1 MADEETLRE
10 HLRWVTTNLHQTRR
24 RLQAVEEAEQEP
36 IAIVGMGCR
45 LPGGVRSPEQL
56 WDLVA
61 AGTDAVTG
69 FPDNRGWD
77 LDALRDPDPD
87 RPGTSHTASGGFLH
101 DVADFDAGFFGISPR
116 EALAMD
122 AQQRLLLETTW
133 EAVERARIDPA
144 SLAGSETGVF
154 VGNTGQ
160 DYANLMRG
168 AGEHLEGHLLTGTAT
183 AVVSGRLAYFLGLG
197 GSAVTV
203 DTACSSSLVAL
214 HWACH
219 ALRRRECSLALAGGV
234 TVLSTPAAFVAFS
247 RQRGL
252 APDGRCKSFADAAD
266 GTGWGEGAGML
277 VLERLSDAQRHG
289 HPVLAVVRGSAI
301 NSDGASNGLTAP
313 NGPAQE
319 RVITD
324 ALANARLSA
333 KQVDAVEAHG
343 TGTTLGDP
351 IEAQALLAT
360 YGRARTG
367 DDPLFLGS
375 LKSNVGH
382 TQGAAG
388 VAGVIK
394 MVMAMRH
401 GVLPQ
406 TLHVDAPTSHV
417 DWASGG
423 VRLLTEARPWPETGE
438 PRRAGVSAFGMS
450 GTNAHAILEAAPD
463 AEDPEAPPVAAPVP
477 WVLSAR
483 TTDAL
488 KAQAAA
494 LAGHDHA
501 NPADVGFSLVTTRTA
516 FPHRAVVVGD
526 DLAGGLAA
534 LAEGAPVA
542 NVITGEAGAPGK
554 VALVFPGQ
562 GSQWAGMALELAES
576 SPVFAARL
584 DECGA
589 ALASFVDWQL
599 RDVLADAEA
608 LARVDVVQPALFAV
622 MVSLAELWRSFG
634 VVPDAVIGHSQGEI
648 AAAVVSGALSLDAG
662 ARVVALRSKAIL
674 ALAGG
679 GGMVSVAAPL
689 ATVEARL
696 TDGLSIA
703 AVNGPAAVV
712 VSGRPAAL
720 DELLAACEADGLRAK
735 RVPVDYASHSAQ
747 VEQLRDELLDVLA
760 PITPRSGETAFI
772 STVTGEWIDGSA
784 LDAEYWYTNLRS
796 TVRLDTAIER
806 LKSEGFGAFIEASP
820 HPVLTMAIGE
830 DVVALGSLRRDDGG
844 LTRFHTALAEAHVR
858 GVAVD
863 WTPAFPGARTADLPT
878 YAFQRER
885 FWPAVVADPG
895 DAGALGLNATGHP
908 LLGATVALAAGDG
921 LVLTGRISPQV
932 QPWLADHAV
941 HGTILLPG
949 TAFVELAV
957 QAGDR
962 AGCGTVEE
970 LTLETPLTLPARG
983 TRALQVRVDAAD
995 ATGRR
1000 AIEVHSRRDED
1011 EPWTRHATGVLAPG
1025 TPEAGFT
1032 LDSWPPEG
1040 AARIDLDGFY
1050 DGLRAAAGYGYGP
1063 AFQGLRSVW
1072 RRGDELFAEVEL
1084 PEERDA
1090 ARFGLHPALL
1100 DAALHPLALVMST
1113 EDGQARLPFA
1123 WTGVALH
1130 ATGASALRVRL
1141 TRRGADEVTVEVA
1154 DPSGAPVASAASLV
1168 LRPLPAGG
1176 GLDRTAD
1183 DLYRVDW
1190 TEIPAGTAETDVVFE
1205 RLTGSPV
1212 HRTLGLVQDW
1222 LAAERPEA
1230 LVFVTSG
1237 AVAVDDGEAPDP
1249 GLAAAWG
1256 LVRSAQSEHPGRF
1269 LLLDTDDPD
1278 HPVVPPEPQSAVRD
1292 GRVFAPRL
1300 ARAATTGETPDWGD
1314 GAVLVTG
1321 ASGVLGGLVAR
1332 HLARQH
1338 GVRRL
1343 VLLSRRGADAPGAAE
1358 LAADLAETEAV
1369 FVACDAADRDRLA
1382 EVLAAHR
1389 ISAVVHA
1396 AGVLDDG
1403 VVEALTPERLDAVLR
1418 PKVDAARNLD
1428 ELTTDLA
1435 AFVLFSAAAG
1445 TTGGSGQGNY
1455 AAANAYLDALAQ
1467 RRRAAGRPAVSLA
1480 WGLWAEA
1487 SGMTG
1492 HLDDRARDRLG
1503 RSGVRPLESAQGL
1516 ALFDRAV
1523 AAGPAALVP
1532 IALDAAALRRQAAE
1546 GSVSPLFRGLFPPPA
1561 RRTAAAGGHSGD
1573 LSEEG
1578 LLDLVRTQVAAV
1590 LGHASAQAVDPA
1602 RAFKDLGFDSLT
1614 AVDLRNRLAA
1624 ATGLRL
1630 PATLVF
1636 DHPTPAVLAAHLA
1649 GRTARTAVT
1658 EPAGADEPIAIV
1670 AMSCRYP
1677 GGIASPD
1684 DLWRLVAEGRDAVS
1698 VFPADRGWPG
1708 SGLFD
1713 DDPAHSGTSYVREGG
1728 FLYDAAEFD
1737 AEFFGMSPREA
1748 TATDPQQRLLLEVA
1762 WEAFE
1767 RAGIVPDAVRGSR
1780 TGVFAGVMYQD
1791 YATRLQNVRSGLE
1804 GYEGY
1809 LGNGSAGSVA
1819 SGRIAYAFGLEG
1831 PAITVDT
1838 ACSSSLVALHLACQS
1853 LRQGECDL
1861 ALAGGVTVLSTPAL
1875 FVEFSRQRGLAADG
1889 RCKSFADAAD
1899 GTGWGEGAGLLLVER
1914 LSDARRHG
1922 HPVLAVVRGTAVN
1935 QDGASN
1941 GLTAPNGPAQQR
1953 VIRQALAN
1961 AGLAASEVDAVEAHG
1976 TGTTLGDPIEA
1987 QALLETY
1994 GQDRSGPLLLG
2005 SLKSNIGHTQAA
2017 AGVGGVIKMVMAMR
2031 HGVLPQTLHVD
2042 APSSHVDWSAG
2053 SVELLTEAREWNS
2066 GDRPRR
2072 AGVSSFGVS
2081 GTNAH
2086 AILEA
2091 PERPNVALVA
2101 SNAPN
2106 AALGALDAPNA
2117 TLGRLGPGP
2126 VVPWVLSGRTSAALR
2141 AQAGAL
2147 LDRADLPAASVGAA
2161 LVSTRSLFR
2170 HRAVVVGDDLAGGLA
2185 ALAEGTPAANVVV
2198 GEAGAPGKVA
2208 LVFPGQGAQW
2218 AGMALE
2224 LAESSPVFAAR
2235 LDECAA
2241 ALESFVDWSLREG
2254 LADAE
2259 ALGRVDVVQPA
2270 LWAVMVSLAE
2280 LWRSFG
2286 VVPDA
2291 VVGHSQGEIAAAVVS
2306 GALSLEDG
2314 ARVVA
2319 LRSKAILA
2327 LAGGGGMVSVAA
2339 SPATVEERLIEGVSV
2354 AAVNGPTAVV
2364 VSGTPAALDEFMAA
2378 CRADGIRVKRVPVD
2392 YASHS
2397 PQVGQLR
2404 DELLDVLVPITPRSG
2419 ETAFISTVTGEW
2431 IDGST
2436 LDAEYWY
2443 TNLRSTVRLDTA
2455 IERLK
2460 SEGFG
2465 AFIEASP
2472 HPVLTMAIGDD
2483 VVALGSLRRDDGGL
2497 TRFHTAL
2504 AEAHVNGVQ
2513 VDWTPAFAGAGPA
2526 DLPTYAFQRERY
2538 WLDVPEAEPV
2548 AADPADQRFWE
2559 VVGDQ
2564 DVPAFAGVLD
2574 LAEDAPLD
2582 AVLPALAKWR
2592 SRRRDESTT
2601 DSWRYRI
2608 AWRPIAAPPAR
2619 LTGRWLVVGAGE
2631 EVQETL
2637 AAHGAEIVEDHGDHG
2652 DHEDLT
2658 GVVAVR
2664 PDATTALELTRIDA
2678 PLWLLTEGAVATGPD
2693 DRAPDPVQARV
2704 WGLGRVAG
2712 LEHPTRWGGL
2722 VDLPS
2727 TLDETTGTRLAA
2739 VLTGTT
2745 GEDQVALRAS
2755 GVFARRLVHAET
2767 AEPARRW
2774 RPEGTVLVTDV
2785 DGFAAVRLARWLIS
2799 RGATRIVLAAAAL
2812 PGVAALRE
2820 PGVEVIEALCD
2831 VAERDALAAVLETHG
2846 PVRSVFHT
2854 AAGTDLAPLAET
2866 GPGLLDRACRVKA
2879 DAADHLDALLP
2890 DDLDAFVLFSSI
2902 AAVVGSGAHGAY
2914 AAANAHLDAL
2924 AERRRARGQA
2934 ATSIAWGVWDAD
2946 EGVDRARLTA
2956 EGVPPLDPGLALTA
2970 LGRALDLDDTTVV
2983 VADVDWPRFAP
2994 AFAAA
2999 RTRPLLAEI
3008 PEAAEEAA
3016 PVTTGFAAQLAGL
3029 SSADAHRVLTDLVR
3043 AQAAAVLGHAS
3054 PAAVDVERAFSEL
3067 GFDSLTAVELRTR
3080 LATATGLR
3088 LPATLVFDHPTVT
3101 VLAGFLGELLGTG
3114 RETAEERATG
3124 IAADEPI
3131 AIVGIGCRFPG
3142 GVRSPEDLWRL
3153 VAAGGDGITPFPD
3166 DRGWDLEEIYDPE
3179 PGTGGK
3185 SYAREGG
3192 FLADTTR
3199 FDPGFFGISP
3209 REAIAMDPQQRLLL
3223 QTSWEAFE
3231 RAGLDPLS
3239 VRGER
3244 IGVFAG
3250 TNGQDYP
3257 ALLERSTESLE
3268 GHAGVGNA
3276 ASVVS
3281 GRLSYV
3287 FGLEGPSLTVDTACS
3302 SSLVA
3307 LHLAVQALRRGECSM
3322 ALAGGATVMATPGM
3336 FVDFSLQR
3344 GLAADGRCKAFAEA
3358 ADGAGFSEG
3367 AGVLLV
3373 QRLSDAVRDGRRVLA
3388 VVRGSAVNS
3397 DGASNGLTAPNG
3409 PSQQRVIRAALADAG
3424 LAASEVDT
3432 VEAHGTGTTLGD
3444 PIEAQALL
3452 ATYGQERETPLWLG
3466 SIKSN
3471 LGHTQAAAG
3480 VAGVIKMVMAMR
3492 HGVLPQTLHVDAPS
3506 SHVDWK
3512 AGAVELLTES
3522 REWPADRPRR
3532 AGVSSFGI
3540 SGTNAHTIL
3549 EEAPAVVIEERE
3561 PVAGP
3566 VPWVLSGRTE
3576 AALRDQ
3582 AAALAEVDAHP
3593 ADIGYSLATARS
3605 RFPHRAVVLGPDALT
3620 AVAEGTPAADVVTG
3634 IAGTPGRVALVFPG
3648 QGSQWAGMAL
3658 ELAEASPVFAARLD
3672 DCGAALGSFVDWPL
3686 REVLADAEALTRV
3699 DVVQPA
3705 LWAVMVSLAELWR
3718 SFGVVP
3724 EAVVGHSQGE
3734 IAAAVVSGALSLEDG
3749 ARVVAL
3755 RSKAILALAGRGGMV
3770 SVAAPLAAVE
3780 ERLAEGISIAAVN
3793 GPAAVVVSGEPDALD
3808 ALIVSCEADGIRAK
3822 RVPVDYASHSA
3833 QVEQLRD
3840 ELLEVLGPITP
3851 REAGTAFISTVTG
3864 EWAEGSTLDAEYWY
3878 TNLRST
3884 VRLDTAVERLKSEG
3898 FGTFVEASPHP
3909 VLTMAIGDDVVALGS
3924 LRRDDGGLSRFY
3936 TALAEAHVGGV
3947 AVDWTPAFPG
3957 ARFTDLPTYPFQ
3969 QERFWPQWT
3978 AATAGNAGGLGL
3990 SDAGHPLLGAAV
4002 AVAGTGTTLLTGRVS
4017 LGTHPWL
4024 ADHAV
4029 GDTVLLPGTAFVELA
4044 VRAGDQVGCDTVEE
4058 LTLQAPLV
4066 LPRRGGVA
4074 LQVRVEAADEHGRRT
4089 MTVHSRP
4096 GDDLGWT
4103 QHAEGVLG
4111 LGAEPGTT
4119 LTAWPP
4125 AGAEPLPVDGH
4136 YATLA
4141 GHGYRYGPAFQG
4153 LRAAWRHGDD
4163 LYAEVVLPDDQR
4175 AEAARY
4181 GLHPALLDAALHP
4194 IGLTSAQAGARLPFA
4209 WTGVRLYA
4217 TGATTLRVRLG
4228 ALGADGVS
4236 VAVADETGR
4245 PVAEAESL
4253 VMRPISAAQL
4263 AAAAD
4268 HGTDSLFTLT
4278 WQRVETGPAA
4288 PAVPLGEP
4296 GSVAYTECR
4305 GDVTADALETLQDFL
4320 TGAGRLV
4327 LVTES
4332 AVGEAPADP
4341 AAAAVWGLVRSAQSE
4356 HPDRFVLLDVD
4367 RTENLAAWAGAA
4379 AASGEPQL
4387 ALRGGELHVPRLARA
4402 APPQR
4407 AHTWNPDGTVL
4418 ITGASGVLG
4427 GLLARHLVTVH
4438 GVRHLLLLS
4447 RSTPGI
4453 DELTAAGASVT
4464 VLACDVADRDALE
4477 AALARIP
4484 AEHPLTAVV
4493 HAAGALDDGVLE
4505 ALTPERLDTVLRPKA
4520 VAARHLHELT
4530 EHLDLDAFVLFSSFA
4545 TTMGGAGQAGYS
4557 AANAYLDALAQHR
4570 HGRGLPATSLA
4581 WGLWEARSGLTA
4593 HLGDD
4598 DVSRLGRS
4606 GVRALPTDRALRL
4619 FDLAL
4624 GTGEPL
4630 LMPVAL
4636 DLAAWRARA
4645 EVPALL
4651 RGLVRTPARRAVRDG
4666 VPAGPG
4672 LAERL
4677 AGLPEPEQL
4686 RVVDEVVRAQVA
4698 AVLGYA
4704 SGHAVEA
4711 GRGFLDL
4718 GFDSLTALE
4727 LRNRLNAVTGLRLP
4741 ATLIFD
4747 YPNPDALTKHL
4758 CAELPADGVKVVL
4771 PVHAELDRLAAALAA
4786 TDAGD
4791 GERDLVTER
4800 LRELLARWTATDD
4813 RRDEPGTE
4821 LADAT
4826 AEEIFD
4832 LLDDEL
4838 GMS

>member
-10 HLRWVTTNLHQTRR
+10 HLRWVTTNLHQTRQ
-24 RLQAVEEAEQEP
+24 RLQAVEDAEQEP

-45 LPGGVRSPEQL
+45 LPGGVRSPQDL

-69 FPDNRGWD
+69 FPENRGWD

-133 EAVERARIDPA
+133 EAIERARIDPA
-144 SLAGSETGVF
+144 SLAGTETGVF

-168 AGEHLEGHLLTGTAT
+168 AGDAVEGHLLTGTAT
-183 AVVSGRLAYFLGLG
+183 AVVSGRLAYFLGLTG
-197 GSAVTV
+197 AAVTV

-252 APDGRCKSFADAAD
+252 AADGRCKSFAEAAD

-277 VLERLSDAQRHG
+277 VLERLSDAQRNG
-289 HPVLAVVRGSAI
+289 HPVLAVVRGSAV
-301 NSDGASNGLTAP
+301 NQDGASNGLTAP

-324 ALANARLSA
+324 ALASARLSA

-360 YGRARTG
+360 YGRARG
-367 DDPLFLGS
+367 SDDPLFLGS

-394 MVMAMRH
+394 MVMAMRN

-450 GTNAHAILEAAPD
+450 GTNAHAILEAAP
-463 AEDPEAPPVAAPVP
+463 ATEEPEAVAAGPVP

-483 TTDAL
+483 TAEAL
-488 KAQAAA
+488 QAQAAA
-494 LAGHDHA
+494 LAAHHNA
-501 NPADVGFSLVTTRTA
+501 NAADTGFSLVTTRTA

-526 DLAGGLAA
+526 LHAGLTA
-534 LAEGAPVA
+534 LAEGTPAA
-542 NVITGEAGAPGK
+542 NVVTGEAAAPGK

-562 GSQWAGMALELAES
+562 GSQWAGMALELAAA

-589 ALASFVDWQL
+589 ALESFVDWRL
-599 RDVLADAEA
+599 RDALADAEA
-608 LARVDVVQPALFAV
+608 LTRVDVVQPALFAV

-634 VVPDAVIGHSQGEI
+634 VIPDAVVGHSQGEI
-648 AAAVVSGALSLDAG
+648 AAAVVSGSLSLEDG
-662 ARVVALRSKAIL
+662 ARVVTLRSKAIL

-679 GGMVSVAAPL
+679 GGMVSVAASL
-689 ATVEARL
+689 ETVEERL
-696 TDGLSIA
+696 IDGVSVA
-703 AVNGPAAVV
+703 AVNGPSAVV
-712 VSGRPAAL
+712 VSGTPEAL
-720 DELLAACEADGLRAK
+720 DEFMAACRADDIRVK
-735 RVPVDYASHSAQ
+735 RVPVDYASHSPQ
-747 VEQLRDELLDVLA
+747 VEQLRDELLEVLA
-760 PITPRSGETAFI
+760 PIAPRTGEIAFI
-772 STVTGEWIDGSA
+772 STVTGEWNETV
-784 LDAEYWYTNLRS
+784 DAEYWYTNLRS

-806 LKSEGFGAFIEASP
+806 LKSEGFGTFIEASP
-820 HPVLTMAIGE
+820 HPVLTMALGE
-830 DVVALGSLRRDDGG
+830 DVIALGSLRRDDGG
-844 LTRFHTALAEAHVR
+844 LTRFHTALGEAYVH

-863 WTPAFPGARTADLPT
+863 WTPAFPGARTTDLPT

-885 FWPAVVADPG
+885 FWPDVVADPG
-895 DAGALGLNATGHP
+895 DAGALGLSATGHP
-908 LLGATVALAAGDG
+908 LLGAAVALAAGDG
-921 LVLTGRISPQV
+921 LVLTGRVSPQA

-970 LTLETPLTLPARG
+970 LTLETPLTLEARD
-983 TRALQVRVDAAD
+983 TRALQVWVGAAD
-995 ATGRR
+995 ETGRR
-1000 AIEVHSRRDED
+1000 AVEVHSRRDED
-1011 EPWTRHATGVLAPG
+1011 DPWIRHAAGVLAPG
-1025 TPEAGFT
+1025 MPEAGFT

-1063 AFQGLRSVW
+1063 AFQGLRSAW
-1072 RRGDELFAEVEL
+1072 RRGDEIFAEVDL
-1084 PEERDA
+1084 PDTPDT
-1090 ARFGLHPALL
+1090 ARYGLHPALL
-1100 DAALHPLALVMST
+1100 DTALHPLALAST

-1123 WTGVALH
+1123 WTRFALH

-1141 TRRGADEVTVEVA
+1141 TRLGTDEIAVEVA
-1154 DPSGAPVASAASLV
+1154 DPAGAPVASAASLAF
-1168 LRPLPAGG
+1168 RPLPAGG
-1176 GLDRTAD
+1176 LDRSAD
-1183 DLYRVDW
+1183 DLYVVGW
-1190 TEIPAGTAETDVVFE
+1190 TETTETGSTDAVFE
-1205 RLTGSPV
+1205 PLTGAPV
-1212 HRTLGLVQDW
+1212 HRVLGLVQDW
-1222 LAAERPEA
+1222 LATERAEV

-1237 AVAVDDGEAPDP
+1237 AVAVHDGEAPDP
-1249 GLAAAWG
+1249 DLAAAWG
-1256 LVRSAQSEHPGRF
+1256 LVRSAQAEHPGRF
-1269 LLLDTDDPD
+1269 ALLDTDDPD

-1292 GRVFAPRL
+1292 GRVFVPRL
-1300 ARAATTGETPDWGD
+1300 ARATATGETPDWGD
-1314 GAVLVTG
+1314 GDVLVTG

-1332 HLARQH
+1332 HLAREH

-1343 VLLSRRGADAPGAAE
+1343 VLLSRRGADAPGAEE
-1358 LAADLAETEAV
+1358 LAADLAAAGTEAV
-1369 FVACDAADRDRLA
+1369 FAACDAADRDRLA

-1389 ISAVVHA
+1389 VSAVVHA

-1418 PKVDAARNLD
+1418 PKAVAARNLD
-1428 ELTTDLA
+1428 ELTGDLK

-1467 RRRAAGRPAVSLA
+1467 RRRAAGQPAVSLA

-1503 RSGVRPLESAQGL
+1503 RSGVRPLETAHGL

-1523 AAGPAALVP
+1523 VAGPAALVP
-1532 IALDAAALRRQAAE
+1532 ITLDAAALRRQAAD
-1546 GSVSPLFRGLFPPPA
+1546 GTVSPLFRGLFPPV
-1561 RRTAAAGGHSGD
+1561 RRTAAAGGHA
-1573 LSEEG
+1573 LAELTEEA
-1578 LLDLVRTQVAAV
+1578 LVELVRTQVAAV
-1590 LGHASAQAVDPA
+1590 LGHASAQAVDPG

-1636 DHPTPAVLAAHLA
+1636 DYPTPAVLAAHLA
-1649 GRTARTAVT
+1649 GRTDRTAVAR
-1658 EPAGADEPIAIV
+1658 PAEADEPIAIV

-1677 GGIASPD
+1677 GGVASPD
-1684 DLWRLVAEGRDAVS
+1684 DLWQLVAEGRDAVS
-1698 VFPADRGWPG
+1698 VFPADRGWP
-1708 SGLFD
+1708 SDLFD
-1713 DDPAHSGTSYVREGG
+1713 DDPAHGGTSYAREGG

-1748 TATDPQQRLLLEVA
+1748 TATDPQQRLLLEIA

-1767 RAGIVPDAVRGSR
+1767 RAGIVPESVRGSR

-1804 GYEGY
+1804 DYEGY

-1861 ALAGGVTVLSTPAL
+1861 ALAGGVAVLSTPAL

-1914 LSDARRHG
+1914 LSDAKRNG
-1922 HPVLAVVRGTAVN
+1922 HPVLAVVRGSAVN

-1961 AGLAASEVDAVEAHG
+1961 AGLTTSEVDAVEAHG

-1994 GQDRSGPLLLG
+1994 GQDRSAPLWLG

-2031 HGVLPQTLHVD
+2031 HGVLPKTLHVD
-2042 APSSHVDWSAG
+2042 APSSHVDWTAG
-2053 SVELLTEAREWNS
+2053 SVELLTESREWTS
-2066 GDRPRR
+2066 DRPLR
-2072 AGVSSFGVS
+2072 AAVSSFGVS

-2086 AILEA
+2086 AILES
-2091 PERPNVALVA
+2091 PERPNVAVVA
-2101 SNAPN
+2101 SDAPK
-2106 AALGALDAPNA
+2106 AALGASDAPKA
-2117 TLGRLGPGP
+2117 TLGRSGP
-2126 VVPWVLSGRTSAALR
+2126 VPWVLSGRTPEALR
-2141 AQAGAL
+2141 AQAAAL
-2147 LDRADLPAASVGAA
+2147 LGRGELPAASVGAA
-2161 LVSTRSLFR
+2161 LVSARSLFR
-2170 HRAVVVGDDLAGGLA
+2170 HRAVVVGDLTGGLT
-2185 ALAEGTPAANVVV
+2185 ALAEGTPAANVVT

-2218 AGMALE
+2218 AGMALD

-2235 LDECAA
+2235 LDDCGA
-2241 ALESFVDWSLREG
+2241 ALASFVDWSLREV
-2254 LADAE
+2254 LADAD
-2259 ALGRVDVVQPA
+2259 ALSRVDVVQPA

-2319 LRSKAILA
+2319 LRSRAILA

-2339 SPATVEERLIEGVSV
+2339 SHETVQERLIDGVSV

-2364 VSGTPAALDEFMAA
+2364 VSGVPEALDEFMAA
-2378 CRADGIRVKRVPVD
+2378 CRADDIRVKRVPVD

-2397 PQVGQLR
+2397 PQVEQLR
-2404 DELLDVLVPITPRSG
+2404 DELGEVLAPITPRTG
-2419 ETAFISTVTGEW
+2419 EIAFISTVTGEW
-2431 IDGST
+2431 NET
-2436 LDAEYWY
+2436 VDAEYWY

-2465 AFIEASP
+2465 TFIEASP
-2472 HPVLTMAIGDD
+2472 HPVLTMALGDD
-2483 VVALGSLRRDDGGL
+2483 VIALGSLRRDDGGL

-2504 AEAHVNGVQ
+2504 AEAHVNGVA
-2513 VDWTPAFAGAGPA
+2513 VDWTPAFPDVVPA

-2538 WLDVPEAEPV
+2538 WLDVPEAAP
-2548 AADPADQRFWE
+2548 AHADPADQRFWE

-2592 SRRRDESTT
+2592 SRRHAESTT
-2601 DSWRYRI
+2601 DSWRYRV
-2608 AWRPIAAPPAR
+2608 AWRPVTTSPSR
-2619 LTGRWLVVGAGE
+2619 LTGRWRVVGDGDDVR
-2631 EVQETL
+2631 EVL
-2637 AAHGAEIVEDHGDHG
+2637 AAHGAEIVEDD
-2652 DHEDLT
+2652 ENLT

-2664 PDATTALELTRIDA
+2664 PDAATALELTRVDA
-2678 PLWLLTEGAVATGPD
+2678 PLWLLTEGAVAAGPD
-2693 DRAPDPVQARV
+2693 DVPDPAQAQV
-2704 WGLGRVAG
+2704 WGLGRIAG

-2722 VDLPS
+2722 VDLPPS
-2727 TLDETTGTRLAA
+2727 LDETAGARLAA
-2739 VLTGTT
+2739 VLSGTT
-2745 GEDQVALRAS
+2745 GEDQVAVRAS

-2767 AEPARRW
+2767 GEPARRW
-2774 RPEGTVLVTDV
+2774 RPEGTVLVTDA
-2785 DGFAAVRLARWLIS
+2785 DGHAAVRLARWLIT

-2812 PGVAALRE
+2812 PGVETLRDAE
-2820 PGVEVIEALCD
+2820 IVEAYCD
-2831 VAERDALAAVLETHG
+2831 VADRDQLAAVLEAHG
-2846 PVRSVFHT
+2846 PVRSVFH
-2854 AAGTDLAPLAET
+2854 AAAVTDLAPLAET
-2866 GPGLLDRACRVKA
+2866 GPELLERACRVKA
-2879 DAADHLDALLP
+2879 GAADHLDALLP

-2924 AERRRARGQA
+2924 AERRRARGA
-2934 ATSIAWGVWDAD
+2934 TATSIAWGVWDAD
-2946 EGVDRARLTA
+2946 EGVDRDRLVA
-2956 EGVPPLDPGLALTA
+2956 EGVPPLDPELALTA
-2970 LGRALDLDDTTVV
+2970 LGRALDHDDTTVV
-2983 VADVDWPRFAP
+2983 VADVDWARFAP

-2999 RTRPLLAEI
+2999 RPRPLLAEI
-3008 PEAAEEAA
+3008 PEAAEEI
-3016 PVTTGFAAQLAGL
+3016 PVQTTGFAAQLAGL
-3029 SSADAHRVLTDLVR
+3029 SAADAHRVLTDLVR

-3054 PAAVDVERAFSEL
+3054 PAGVDVERAFSEL

-3101 VLAGFLGELLGTG
+3101 VLAGYLGELLGG
-3114 RETAEERATG
+3114 AAAETDAPARV
-3124 IAADEPI
+3124 AADEPI

-3179 PGTGGK
+3179 PGASGK

-3192 FLADTTR
+3192 FLADTTK

-3209 REAIAMDPQQRLLL
+3209 REALAMDPQQRLLL

-3257 ALLERSTESLE
+3257 ALLERSTEQLE

-3344 GLAADGRCKAFAEA
+3344 GLAADGRSKAFAEA

-3367 AGVLLV
+3367 AGMLLV
-3373 QRLSDAVRDGRRVLA
+3373 QRLSDAQREGRRVLA

-3424 LAASEVDT
+3424 LKPSEVDA

-3452 ATYGQERETPLWLG
+3452 ATYGQDRDEPLWLG
-3466 SIKSN
+3466 SVKSN

-3480 VAGVIKMVMAMR
+3480 AAGIIKMVMAMR

-3506 SHVDWK
+3506 SHVDWTS
-3512 AGAVELLTES
+3512 GAVELLTEARDWTS
-3522 REWPADRPRR
+3522 DRPRR

-3549 EEAPAVVIEERE
+3549 EQAPDVVAEERE
-3561 PVAGP
+3561 PVSRP
-3566 VPWVLSGRTE
+3566 VPWVLAGRTE

-3582 AAALAEVDAHP
+3582 AAALAAVDGDP
-3593 ADIGYSLATARS
+3593 ADIGFSLATARS
-3605 RFPHRAVVLGPDALT
+3605 RFPYRAVVLGADALT
-3620 AVAEGTPAADVVTG
+3620 AVAEGTPSANAVTG
-3634 IAGTPGRVALVFPG
+3634 IAGTPGKVALVFPG

-3658 ELAEASPVFAARLD
+3658 ELADSAPVFGARLD
-3672 DCGAALGSFVDWPL
+3672 ECAAALGSFVDWDL
-3686 REVLADAEALTRV
+3686 RAVLDDAVALDRV

-3724 EAVVGHSQGE
+3724 DAVVGHSQGE

-3749 ARVVAL
+3749 ARVVTL
-3755 RSKAILALAGRGGMV
+3755 RSKAILALAGQGGMV
-3770 SVAAPLAAVE
+3770 SVAASREAVE
-3780 ERLAEGISIAAVN
+3780 ERLTDGISIAAVN
-3793 GPAAVVVSGEPDALD
+3793 GPAAVVVSGTPQALD
-3808 ALIVSCEADGIRAK
+3808 ELIASCEADGIRAK

-3840 ELLEVLGPITP
+3840 ELREVLAPITP
-3851 REAGTAFISTVTG
+3851 RQGEIAFISTVTG
-3864 EWAEGSTLDAEYWY
+3864 EWNETLDAEYWY

-3898 FGTFVEASPHP
+3898 FGTFIEASPHP
-3909 VLTMAIGDDVVALGS
+3909 VLTMALGDDVLALGS
-3924 LRRDDGGLSRFY
+3924 LRRDDGGLTRFY
-3936 TALAEAHVGGV
+3936 TALAEAHVNGV
-3947 AVDWTPAFPG
+3947 RVDWTPAFPG
-3957 ARFTDLPTYPFQ
+3957 ARLTDLPTYPFQ
-3969 QERFWPQWT
+3969 QDRYWPQWT
-3978 AATAGNAGGLGL
+3978 ATTAGDAGGLGL
-3990 SDAGHPLLGAAV
+3990 TDAGHPLLGAAV
-4002 AVAGTGTTLLTGRVS
+4002 TVAGTGATLLTGRIS
-4017 LGTHPWL
+4017 LSTHPWL

-4044 VRAGDQVGCDTVEE
+4044 VRAGDQVGCATVEE

-4074 LQVRVEAADEHGRRT
+4074 VQARVEAADEDGRRT
-4089 MTVHSRP
+4089 VTVHSRP
-4096 GDDLGWT
+4096 NDDVDWT
-4103 QHAEGVLG
+4103 QHAEGILAT
-4111 LGAEPGTT
+4111 GAEPGTS

-4125 AGAEPLPVDGH
+4125 SGAEPLPVDGH
-4136 YATLA
+4136 YDTLA

-4175 AEAARY
+4175 ADAARY

-4228 ALGADGVS
+4228 GLGADGVS
-4236 VAVADETGR
+4236 VAVADESGA
-4245 PVAEAESL
+4245 PVAEADSL
-4253 VMRPISAAQL
+4253 VMRPISAGQL

-4268 HGTDSLFTLT
+4268 HGTDSLFTLN
-4278 WQRVETGPAA
+4278 WQHIDTEPAV

-4296 GSVAYTECR
+4296 GPVAYAEFR
-4305 GDVTADALETLQDFL
+4305 GDATVEALGIVQEFL
-4320 TGAGRLV
+4320 AGEHDGKLV

-4341 AAAAVWGLVRSAQSE
+4341 EAAAVWGLVRSAQSE
-4356 HPDRFVLLDVD
+4356 HPGRFVLLDVD
-4367 RTENLAAWAGAA
+4367 TTENLATWAGAA

-4387 ALRGGELHVPRLARA
+4387 ALRGGEFQVPRLARA
-4402 APPQR
+4402 TPPQQEH
-4407 AHTWNPDGTVL
+4407 AWNPDGTVL

-4427 GLLARHLVTVH
+4427 GLLARHLVSVH

-4447 RSTPGI
+4447 RSAPPAE
-4453 DELTAAGASVT
+4453 ELAGASVT
-4464 VLACDVADRDALE
+4464 VLSCDVADKAALE
-4477 AALARIP
+4477 SALAAIP

-4505 ALTPERLDTVLRPKA
+4505 GLTPERLDTVLRPKA
-4520 VAARHLHELT
+4520 LAAKHLHELT
-4530 EHLDLDAFVLFSSFA
+4530 AHLDLDAFVLFSSFA

-4570 HGRGLPATSLA
+4570 RGHGLPATSLA

-4619 FDLAL
+4619 FDLAVS
-4624 GTGEPL
+4624 TGEPL

-4651 RGLVRTPARRAVRDG
+4651 RGLVRTSSRRAVRDG

-4677 AGLPEPEQL
+4677 AGLPEAEQL
-4686 RVVDEVVRAQVA
+4686 RVVDDVVRAQVA

-4704 SGHAVEA
+4704 SGNAVEA

-4758 CAELPADGVKVVL
+4758 CAELPADGAKAAL
-4771 PVHAELDRLAAALAA
+4771 PVHAELDRLAAVLAA
-4786 TDAGD
+4786 TEPGA
-4791 GERDLVTER
+4791 GERDLITER
-4800 LRELLARWTATDD
+4800 LRGLLARWTATDD

>member
-24 RLQAVEEAEQEP
+24 RLQAVEDAEQEP

-45 LPGGVRSPEQL
+45 LPGGVISPEQL

-133 EAVERARIDPA
+133 EAIERARIDPA

-168 AGEHLEGHLLTGTAT
+168 AGDNLEGHLLTGTAT
-183 AVVSGRLAYFLGLG
+183 AVVSGRLAYFLGLA

-319 RVITD
+319 RVIAD

-360 YGRARTG
+360 YGRARPA

-375 LKSNVGH
+375 LKSNIGH

-401 GVLPQ
+401 GVLPR

-423 VRLLTEARPWPETGE
+423 VRLLTEARPWPDTGE

-463 AEDPEAPPVAAPVP
+463 AEEPAPSNAIGPVP

-483 TTDAL
+483 TPDAL

-494 LAGHDHA
+494 LAGHEA
-501 NPADVGFSLVTTRTA
+501 PAADVGFSLVSTRTA

-526 DLAGGLAA
+526 LAGGLTA
-534 LAEGAPVA
+534 LAEGVPAA

-576 SPVFAARL
+576 SPVFAGRL
-584 DECGA
+584 DDCGT
-589 ALASFVDWQL
+589 ALKSFVYWEL

-608 LARVDVVQPALFAV
+608 LSRVDVVQPALFAV

-634 VVPDAVIGHSQGEI
+634 VVPDAVVGHSQGEI
-648 AAAVVSGALSLDAG
+648 AAAVVSGALSLEDG

-679 GGMVSVAAPL
+679 GGMVSVAA
-689 ATVEARL
+689 ARETVEERL
-696 TDGLSIA
+696 VEGISIA

-712 VSGRPAAL
+712 VSGVPDAL
-720 DELLAACEADGLRAK
+720 DELIRSCEAEGIRAK
-735 RVPVDYASHSAQ
+735 RVPVDYASHSPQ

-760 PITPRSGETAFI
+760 PVTPRDSEIGFL
-772 STVTGEWIDGSA
+772 STVTGEWNERV
-784 LDAEYWYTNLRS
+784 DAEYWYTNLRS

-806 LKSEGFGAFIEASP
+806 LKSEGFGTFIEASP
-820 HPVLTMAIGE
+820 HPVLTMALGE
-830 DVVALGSLRRDDGG
+830 DVVALGSLRKNDGG
-844 LTRFHTALAEAHVR
+844 LTRFHAALAEAHVK

-863 WTPAFPGARTADLPT
+863 WTPAFAGARTVDLPT

-895 DAGALGLNATGHP
+895 DAGALGLSATGHP
-908 LLGATVALAAGDG
+908 LLGAAVALAAGDG
-921 LVLTGRISPQV
+921 LVLTGRVSPQA

-941 HGTILLPG
+941 HGTILVPG

-970 LTLETPLTLPARG
+970 LTLETPLTLPDGDA
-983 TRALQVRVDAAD
+983 RALQVWVGAAD
-995 ATGRR
+995 ETGRR

-1011 EPWTRHATGVLAPG
+1011 DPWTRHATGVLAPG

-1063 AFQGLRSVW
+1063 AFQGLRSAW
-1072 RRGDELFAEVEL
+1072 RRGDEIFAEVAL
-1084 PEERDA
+1084 PDDRDA

-1100 DAALHPLALVMST
+1100 DTALHPLALSLST
-1113 EDGQARLPFA
+1113 EDGQTRLPFA

-1154 DPSGAPVASAASLV
+1154 DPAGAPVATAESLV
-1168 LRPLPAGG
+1168 LRPLPTG
-1176 GLDRTAD
+1176 GLDRAD
-1183 DLYRVDW
+1183 NLYEVDW
-1190 TEIPAGTAETDVVFE
+1190 TEVPAGAAETDAVFE
-1205 RLTGSPV
+1205 PISGAPV
-1212 HRTLGLVQDW
+1212 HRVLGLVQDW
-1222 LAAERPEA
+1222 LTTERPEM
-1230 LVFVTSG
+1230 LVFVSSG
-1237 AVAVDDGEAPDP
+1237 AVAVHDGEGPDP
-1249 GLAAAWG
+1249 DLAAAWG

-1269 LLLDTDDPD
+1269 ALLDTDDPE
-1278 HPVVPPEPQSAVRD
+1278 HPIVPPEPQTAVRG
-1292 GRVFAPRL
+1292 GRHFVPRL
-1300 ARAATTGETPDWGD
+1300 ARVTATGETPDWGA

-1338 GVRRL
+1338 GVRNL

-1358 LAADLAETEAV
+1358 LAADLPDAV
-1369 FVACDAADRDRLA
+1369 FVAGDAADRDALA

-1389 ISAVVHA
+1389 VTAVVHA

-1418 PKVDAARNLD
+1418 PKADAARNLD
-1428 ELTTDLA
+1428 ELTADLA

-1467 RRRAAGRPAVSLA
+1467 RRRAAGQPAVSLA

-1503 RSGVRPLESAQGL
+1503 RSGVRPLDTAQGL

-1532 IALDAAALRRQAAE
+1532 IALDAAALRRQAAD
-1546 GSVSPLFRGLFPPPA
+1546 GTVSPLFRGLFPAPA
-1561 RRTAAAGGHSGD
+1561 RRAAAAGGHVGE

-1649 GRTARTAVT
+1649 GRRADTVVT
-1658 EPAGADEPIAIV
+1658 TKAAADEPIAIV

-1698 VFPADRGWPG
+1698 AFPADRGWPD
-1708 SGLFD
+1708 LFD
-1713 DDPAHSGTSYVREGG
+1713 HDPAHGGTSYVREGG
-1728 FLYDAAEFD
+1728 FLHDAADFD

-1791 YATRLQNVRSGLE
+1791 YATRLQNVRSGLDD
-1804 GYEGY
+1804 YEGY

-1961 AGLAASEVDAVEAHG
+1961 AGLTATEVDAVEAHG

-1994 GQDRSGPLLLG
+1994 GQERETPLWLG

-2031 HGVLPQTLHVD
+2031 HGVLPRTLHVD
-2042 APSSHVDWSAG
+2042 APSSQVDWSAG
-2053 SVELLTEAREWNS
+2053 AVELLTESREWVA
-2066 GDRPRR
+2066 DRPRR

-2086 AILEA
+2086 AVLEQA
-2091 PERPNVALVA
+2091 SEAVPELVA
-2101 SNAPN
+2101 
-2106 AALGALDAPNA
+2106 G
-2117 TLGRLGPGP
+2117 G
-2126 VVPWVLSGRTSAALR
+2126 VVPWVISGRTPGALQ
-2141 AQAGAL
+2141 AQAAAL
-2147 LDRADLPAASVGAA
+2147 LDRAGLPAASVGAA
-2161 LVSTRSLFR
+2161 LVSARSLFR
-2170 HRAVVVGDDLAGGLA
+2170 HRAVVVGDDLAGGLT
-2185 ALAEGTPAANVVV
+2185 ALAEGAPAANVIT
-2198 GEAGAPGKVA
+2198 GAANEPGKVA

-2224 LAESSPVFAAR
+2224 LAESSEVFSAR
-2235 LDECAA
+2235 LDACAM
-2241 ALESFVDWSLREG
+2241 ALESFVDWRLREV

-2270 LWAVMVSLAE
+2270 LFAVMVSLAE

-2339 SPATVEERLIEGVSV
+2339 AWDTVEERLTEGVSI
-2354 AAVNGPTAVV
+2354 AAVNGPAAVV
-2364 VSGTPAALDEFMAA
+2364 VSGTPEALDEFMTA

-2397 PQVGQLR
+2397 PQVEQLR
-2404 DELLDVLVPITPRSG
+2404 DELLDVLAPVNPQPG
-2419 ETAFISTVTGEW
+2419 HTAFISTVTGEW
-2431 IDGST
+2431 NET
-2436 LDAEYWY
+2436 PDAEYWY
-2443 TNLRSTVRLDTA
+2443 TNLRSTVRLDIA

-2465 AFIEASP
+2465 TFIEASP
-2472 HPVLTMAIGDD
+2472 HPVLTMALGDD
-2483 VVALGSLRRDDGGL
+2483 VVALGSLRKNDGGL

-2504 AEAHVNGVQ
+2504 AEAHVNGVA
-2513 VDWTPAFAGAGPA
+2513 VDWTPAFAGAPAA

-2538 WLDVPEAEPV
+2538 WLDVPEVEPV
-2548 AADPADQRFWE
+2548 QADQRFWD

-2574 LAEDAPLD
+2574 VAEDAALD

-2592 SRRRDESTT
+2592 GRRHDETTT

-2608 AWRPIAAPPAR
+2608 AWRPIATPPAR
-2619 LTGRWLVVGAGE
+2619 LSGRWLVVGDDGVR
-2631 EVQETL
+2631 EVL
-2637 AAHGAEIVEDHGDHG
+2637 AAHGAEIVQDA
-2652 DHEDLT
+2652 EDLT

-2664 PDATTALELTRIDA
+2664 PDAATALDLTRLDA
-2678 PLWLLTEGAVATGPD
+2678 PLWLLTDAAVATGPG
-2693 DRAPDPVQARV
+2693 DRAPDPAQARV
-2704 WGLGRVAG
+2704 WGLGRIHG

-2722 VDLPS
+2722 VDLPPV
-2727 TLDETTGTRLAA
+2727 LDEAAATKLAA
-2739 VLTGTT
+2739 VLAGTT
-2745 GEDQVALRAS
+2745 GEDQVALRTS
-2755 GVFARRLVHAET
+2755 GVFARRLVPAAT

-2774 RPEGTVLVTDV
+2774 RPDGTVLVTDA
-2785 DGFAAVRLARWLIS
+2785 DGHAAVRLARWLIT

-2812 PGVAALRE
+2812 PGVETLHGA
-2820 PGVEVIEALCD
+2820 EVVEALCD
-2831 VAERDALAAVLETHG
+2831 VADRDQLAAVLEAHG
-2846 PVRSVFHT
+2846 PVRSVFH
-2854 AAGTDLAPLAET
+2854 AAAVTDLAPLADT
-2866 GPGLLDRACRVKA
+2866 TPDLLDRACRVKA

-2890 DDLDAFVLFSSI
+2890 DGLDAFVLFSSI
-2902 AAVVGSGAHGAY
+2902 AAVVGSRAHGAY

-2946 EGVDRARLTA
+2946 EGVDRDRLTA
-2956 EGVPPLDPGLALTA
+2956 EGVPPLDPDLALTA

-2983 VADVDWPRFAP
+2983 VADVEWPRFAP

-2999 RTRPLLAEI
+2999 RRRPLLAEI
-3008 PEAAEEAA
+3008 PDAAEETAPEPSGYAA
-3016 PVTTGFAAQLAGL
+3016 RLAGL
-3029 SSADAHRVLTDLVR
+3029 SAADTHRVLTDLVR
-3043 AQAAAVLGHAS
+3043 AQAAAVLGHPS
-3054 PAAVDVERAFSEL
+3054 PAAVDVGRAFSEL

-3080 LATATGLR
+3080 LAAATGLR

-3101 VLAGFLGELLGTG
+3101 VLAGFLGELFGTG
-3114 RETAEERATG
+3114 TSAEAAVAAG

-3153 VAAGGDGITPFPD
+3153 VAAGGDGITPFPA
-3166 DRGWDLEEIYDPE
+3166 DRGWDLDEIYDPE
-3179 PGTGGK
+3179 PGATGK

-3192 FLADTTR
+3192 FLDDTTR

-3209 REAIAMDPQQRLLL
+3209 REALAMDPQQRLLL

-3231 RAGLDPLS
+3231 RAGLDPAS

-3344 GLAADGRCKAFAEA
+3344 GLAADGRCKAFADA

-3367 AGVLLV
+3367 AGMLLV
-3373 QRLSDAVRDGRRVLA
+3373 QRLSDALRDGRRVLA

-3424 LAASEVDT
+3424 LTPSEVDT

-3452 ATYGQERETPLWLG
+3452 ATYGQERDEPLWLG
-3466 SIKSN
+3466 SVKSN

-3492 HGVLPQTLHVDAPS
+3492 HGVLPPTLHVDAPS
-3506 SHVDWK
+3506 SHVDWS
-3512 AGAVELLTES
+3512 AGAVELLTEP
-3522 REWPADRPRR
+3522 REWTSRRPRR

-3540 SGTNAHTIL
+3540 SGTNAHAIL
-3549 EEAPAVVIEERE
+3549 EQAPEAVAEERE
-3561 PVAGP
+3561 PVSGP

-3576 AALRDQ
+3576 TALRDQ
-3582 AAALAEVDAHP
+3582 AAALAEIDGHP
-3593 ADIGYSLATARS
+3593 ADVGFTLVTARS
-3605 RFPHRAVVLGPDALT
+3605 RFPHRAVVFGAEALA
-3620 AVAEGTPAADVVTG
+3620 AVAEGVPAADAVSG
-3634 IAGTPGRVALVFPG
+3634 IAGTPGKVALVFPG
-3648 QGSQWAGMAL
+3648 QGSQWPGMAL
-3658 ELAEASPVFAARLD
+3658 ELAESSAVFAARLD
-3672 DCGAALGSFVDWPL
+3672 ECAAALSSFVDWEL
-3686 REVLADAEALTRV
+3686 RAVLADAEALGRV

-3705 LWAVMVSLAELWR
+3705 LFAVMVSLAELWR

-3724 EAVVGHSQGE
+3724 DAVVGHSQGE
-3734 IAAAVVSGALSLEDG
+3734 IAAAVVSGALSLDDG

-3755 RSKAILALAGRGGMV
+3755 RSRAILALAGRGGMV
-3770 SVAAPLAAVE
+3770 SVAAPLSAVE
-3780 ERLAEGISIAAVN
+3780 ERLTEGISIAAVN
-3793 GPAAVVVSGEPDALD
+3793 GPAAVVVSGEPAALD
-3808 ALIVSCEADGIRAK
+3808 ELIAACTADGIRAK

-3833 QVEQLRD
+3833 QVEHLHE
-3840 ELLEVLGPITP
+3840 ELLDVLAPITP
-3851 REAGTAFISTVTG
+3851 RTGETAFFSTVTG
-3864 EWAEGSTLDAEYWY
+3864 EWADGALDAGYWY
-3878 TNLRST
+3878 RNLRGT
-3884 VRLDTAVERLKSEG
+3884 VRLDIAVERLKNDG

-3909 VLTMAIGDDVVALGS
+3909 VLTMALGDDVLAVGS
-3924 LRRDDGGLSRFY
+3924 LRRDDGGLTRFY
-3936 TALAEAHVGGV
+3936 TALAEAHVNGV
-3947 AVDWTPAFPG
+3947 DVDWTPAFPG
-3957 ARFTDLPTYPFQ
+3957 ARFTDIPTYPFQ
-3969 QERFWPQWT
+3969 QERYWPQWT
-3978 AATAGNAGGLGL
+3978 AVTAGDAGGLGL
-3990 SDAGHPLLGAAV
+3990 TDVGHPLLGAAV
-4002 AVAGTGTTLLTGRVS
+4002 TVAGTGTTLLTGRLS
-4017 LGTHPWL
+4017 LSTQPWL

-4044 VRAGDQVGCDTVEE
+4044 VQAGDQAGCETVEE

-4074 LQVRVEAADEHGRRT
+4074 VQLRVETADETGRRAL
-4089 MTVHSRP
+4089 TVHSRP
-4096 GDDLGWT
+4096 GDDLEWT
-4103 QHAEGVLG
+4103 QHAEGVLATG
-4111 LGAEPGTT
+4111 VEPGTA

-4125 AGAEPLPVDGH
+4125 PGAEPLPVDGH
-4136 YATLA
+4136 YDTLA
-4141 GHGYRYGPAFQG
+4141 GHGYRYGPAFRG

-4163 LYAEVVLPDDQR
+4163 LYAEVVLPDEQR

-4236 VAVADETGR
+4236 VAVADETGA

-4253 VMRPISAAQL
+4253 VMRPISAGQL

-4268 HGTDSLFTLT
+4268 HDGLFTMT
-4278 WQRVETGPAA
+4278 WQRLDAEPAA
-4288 PAVPLGEP
+4288 PAVPLGESGP
-4296 GSVAYTECR
+4296 VVYTECR
-4305 GDVTADALETLQDFL
+4305 GDATAATLETLQDFL
-4320 TGAGRLV
+4320 SGAGRLV

-4332 AVGEAPADP
+4332 AIGEAPADP

-4367 RTENLAAWAGAA
+4367 TTENLATWAGVA

-4387 ALRGGELHVPRLARA
+4387 AVRGGELHVPRLARA
-4402 APPQR
+4402 TPPPR
-4407 AHTWNPDGTVL
+4407 EHAWNPDGTVL

-4447 RSTPGI
+4447 RSAPDLGG
-4453 DELTAAGASVT
+4453 LTDASVT
-4464 VLACDVADRDALE
+4464 VVACDVADRAALEDAL
-4477 AALARIP
+4477 ATIP

-4505 ALTPERLDTVLRPKA
+4505 ALTSERLDAVLRPKA

-4545 TTMGGAGQAGYS
+4545 ATMGGAGQAGYS

-4624 GTGEPL
+4624 GSGEPL

-4645 EVPALL
+4645 DVPPLL
-4651 RGLVRTPARRAVRDG
+4651 RGLIRTSGRRAVRDG

-4677 AGLPEPEQL
+4677 AGLPEAEQL

-4758 CAELPADGVKVVL
+4758 CAELPADGAKAVL
-4771 PVHAELDRLAAALAA
+4771 PVHAELDRLAAVLAA
-4786 TDAGD
+4786 TETEA
-4791 GERDLVTER
+4791 GERDLITER
-4800 LRELLARWTATDD
+4800 LRGLLARWTATDE
-4813 RRDEPGTE
+4813 RRADSGTE

>member
-24 RLQAVEEAEQEP
+24 RLQAVEDAEQEP

-45 LPGGVRSPEQL
+45 LPGGVRSPQDL
-56 WDLVA
+56 WELVA
-61 AGTDAVTG
+61 AGTDAVSG
-69 FPDNRGWD
+69 FPENRGWD
-77 LDALRDPDPD
+77 LAALRDPDPD

-133 EAVERARIDPA
+133 EAIERARIDPA

-168 AGEHLEGHLLTGTAT
+168 AGENLEGHLLTGTAT
-183 AVVSGRLAYFLGLG
+183 AVVSGRLAYFLGLA

-360 YGRARTG
+360 YGRARPA

-394 MVMAMRH
+394 MVQAMRH
-401 GVLPQ
+401 GVLPR

-450 GTNAHAILEAAPD
+450 GTNAHVILEAAPD
-463 AEDPEAPPVAAPVP
+463 LEEPASSGVHGPVP
-477 WVLSAR
+477 WVLAAR

-494 LAGHDHA
+494 LAGHDA
-501 NPADVGFSLVTTRTA
+501 PAADVGFSLVTTRSA
-516 FPHRAVVVGD
+516 FPHRAVVVG

-534 LAEGAPVA
+534 LAEGTPAA

-562 GSQWAGMALELAES
+562 GAQWAGMALELAES

-589 ALASFVDWQL
+589 ALESFVDWQL
-599 RDVLADAEA
+599 RAVLADSDA
-608 LARVDVVQPALFAV
+608 LSRVDVVQPALFAV

-634 VVPDAVIGHSQGEI
+634 VVPDAVVGHSQGEI
-648 AAAVVSGALSLDAG
+648 AAAVVSGALSLEDG
-662 ARVVALRSKAIL
+662 ARVVALRSKAII
-674 ALAGG
+674 ALAGR

-689 ATVEARL
+689 VEVEGRL
-696 TDGLSIA
+696 IDGLSIA

-712 VSGRPAAL
+712 VSGVPDAL
-720 DELLAACEADGLRAK
+720 DALIASCAADGIRAK

-747 VEQLRDELLDVLA
+747 VEQLRDELLDVLG
-760 PITPRSGETAFI
+760 PITPRDAETAFI
-772 STVTGEWIDGSA
+772 STVTGEWVDGST
-784 LDAEYWYTNLRS
+784 LDAEYWYANLRN
-796 TVRLDTAIER
+796 TVRLDTAVEQ
-806 LKSEGFGAFIEASP
+806 LKSEGFGTFVEVSP
-820 HPVLTMAIGE
+820 HPVLTMALGE
-830 DVVALGSLRRDDGG
+830 DVIALGSLRRDDGG
-844 LTRFHTALAEAHVR
+844 LARFHTALAEAHVR

-885 FWPAVVADPG
+885 FWPTVVADPG
-895 DAGALGLNATGHP
+895 DAGALGLSATGHP
-908 LLGATVALAAGDG
+908 LLGAAVALAAGDG
-921 LVLTGRISPQV
+921 LVLTGRVSPQA

-941 HGTILLPG
+941 HDTILLPG
-949 TAFVELAV
+949 TAFLELAV

-962 AGCGTVEE
+962 VGCGTVEE
-970 LTLETPLTLPARG
+970 LTLETPLTLPAAG
-983 TRALQVRVDAAD
+983 TRTLQVGVGAAGD
-995 ATGRR
+995 SGHRTV
-1000 AIEVHSRRDED
+1000 EVHSRRDED
-1011 EPWTRHATGVLAPG
+1011 DPWTRHATGVLAPG
-1025 TPEAGFT
+1025 VPEAGFT

-1063 AFQGLRSVW
+1063 AFQGLRSAW
-1072 RRGDELFAEVEL
+1072 RRGEELFAEVEL
-1084 PEERDA
+1084 PEAQDA
-1090 ARFGLHPALL
+1090 GRFGLHPALL
-1100 DAALHPLALVMST
+1100 DTALHPLALAAST

-1123 WTGVALH
+1123 WSGVALH

-1154 DPSGAPVASAASLV
+1154 DPSGAPVATARSLV
-1168 LRPLPAGG
+1168 LRPLPPG
-1176 GLDRTAD
+1176 GLGRAADDPAAD
-1183 DLYRVDW
+1183 DLYVVDW
-1190 TEIPAGTAETDVVFE
+1190 TEVPAEAPGTEVVFE
-1205 RLTGSPV
+1205 RLTGAPV
-1212 HRTLGLVQDW
+1212 HRVLGLLQDR
-1222 LAAERPEA
+1222 LAAEGSEV

-1237 AVAVDDGEAPDP
+1237 AVAVHDGEAPDP

-1278 HPVVPPEPQSAVRD
+1278 HPVIPPEPQAAVRG
-1292 GRVFAPRL
+1292 GRVFVPRL
-1300 ARAATTGETPDWGD
+1300 ARAAAAAGETPDWGA

-1321 ASGVLGGLVAR
+1321 ASGLLGGLVAR

-1338 GVRRL
+1338 GVRQL
-1343 VLLSRRGADAPGAAE
+1343 VLLSRRGAAAPGSAE
-1358 LAADLAETEAV
+1358 LAADLAEAGAEAV
-1369 FVACDAADRDRLA
+1369 FAAGDAADRDRLA

-1418 PKVDAARNLD
+1418 PKADAARNLD

-1445 TTGGSGQGNY
+1445 ITGGSGQGNY

-1487 SGMTG
+1487 GGMTG

-1503 RSGVRPLESAQGL
+1503 RSGVRPLDTAQGL

-1546 GSVSPLFRGLFPPPA
+1546 GTVSPLFRGLFPPPA
-1561 RRTAAAGGHSGD
+1561 RRIAAAAGGHVGE
-1573 LSEEG
+1573 LSEAG
-1578 LLDLVRTQVAAV
+1578 LLDVVRTQVAAV
-1590 LGHASAQAVDPA
+1590 LGHASARAIDPA

-1649 GRTARTAVT
+1649 GRTARTVVAT
-1658 EPAGADEPIAIV
+1658 KAEADEPIAIV

-1684 DLWRLVAEGRDAVS
+1684 ELWRLVAEGRDAVS
-1698 VFPADRGWPG
+1698 AFPADRGWPE
-1708 SGLFD
+1708 SDLFD
-1713 DDPAHSGTSYVREGG
+1713 DDPAHRGTSYVREGG
-1728 FLYDAAEFD
+1728 FLYDAADFD

-1767 RAGIVPDAVRGSR
+1767 RAGIVPSAVRGSR

-1853 LRQGECDL
+1853 LRRGECDL

-1935 QDGASN
+1935 SDGASN

-1953 VIRQALAN
+1953 VIRQALAD
-1961 AGLAASEVDAVEAHG
+1961 AGLAASEVDAIEAHG

-1994 GQDRSGPLLLG
+1994 GQERETPLWLG

-2017 AGVGGVIKMVMAMR
+2017 AGVGGVIKMVQAMR
-2031 HGVLPQTLHVD
+2031 HGVLPRTLHVD

-2053 SVELLTEAREWNS
+2053 SVELLTEAREWPS

-2086 AILEA
+2086 VVLEHV
-2091 PERPNVALVA
+2091 PER
-2101 SNAPN
+2101 
-2106 AALGALDAPNA
+2106 AAEPIAARAAG
-2117 TLGRLGPGP
+2117 
-2126 VVPWVLSGRTSAALR
+2126 PWVLSGRTPAALR
-2141 AQAGAL
+2141 AQAAAL
-2147 LDRADLPAASVGAA
+2147 FDRAGELPAASVGAA
-2161 LVSTRSLFR
+2161 LVSARSLFR

-2185 ALAEGTPAANVVV
+2185 ALADGAPAANVIV
-2198 GEAGAPGKVA
+2198 GEAAAPGKVA
-2208 LVFPGQGAQW
+2208 LVFPGQGSQW
-2218 AGMALE
+2218 VGMALD

-2235 LDECAA
+2235 LDECGA
-2241 ALESFVDWSLREG
+2241 ALESFVDWQLRAV
-2254 LADAE
+2254 LADSD
-2259 ALGRVDVVQPA
+2259 ALSRVDVVQPA
-2270 LWAVMVSLAE
+2270 LFAVMVSLAE

-2327 LAGGGGMVSVAA
+2327 LAGGGGMVSVGA
-2339 SPATVEERLIEGVSV
+2339 SVEAVEARLTEGVSV
-2354 AAVNGPTAVV
+2354 AAVNGPAAVV
-2364 VSGTPAALDEFMAA
+2364 VSGAPEALDGFLTS
-2378 CRADGIRVKRVPVD
+2378 CRADGIRVKRIPVD

-2397 PQVGQLR
+2397 PQVEQVR
-2404 DELLDVLVPITPRSG
+2404 DELLAVLGPISPRAG
-2419 ETAFISTVTGEW
+2419 EIPFVSTVTGGW
-2431 IDGST
+2431 IDGSA

-2460 SEGFG
+2460 SEGF
-2465 AFIEASP
+2465 ATFVEASP
-2472 HPVLTMAIGDD
+2472 HPVLTMALGED
-2483 VVALGSLRRDDGGL
+2483 VVALGTLRRDDGGL

-2504 AEAHVNGVQ
+2504 AEAHVTGVA
-2513 VDWTPAFAGAGPA
+2513 VDWTPAFPGAAPA

-2538 WLDVPEAEPV
+2538 WLDVPEPEP
-2548 AADPADQRFWE
+2548 AHADPADQRFWE

-2564 DVPAFAGVLD
+2564 DVPAFAGALD

-2608 AWRPIAAPPAR
+2608 AWRPVTVPPAR
-2619 LTGRWLVVGAGE
+2619 LSGRWRVVGDGGE
-2631 EVQETL
+2631 IRQVLT
-2637 AAHGAEIVEDHGDHG
+2637 AHGAEVVGDDG
-2652 DHEDLT
+2652 DFGDLA

-2664 PDATTALELTRIDA
+2664 PDAATALELTRVDA

-2693 DRAPDPVQARV
+2693 DSAPDPTQARV
-2704 WGLGRVAG
+2704 WGLGRIAG

-2722 VDLPS
+2722 VDLPP
-2727 TLDETTGTRLAA
+2727 TLDETTAARLAA
-2739 VLTGTT
+2739 VLAGTT
-2745 GEDQVALRAS
+2745 GEDQLALRPS
-2755 GVFARRLVHAET
+2755 GVFARRLVHAGT
-2767 AEPARRW
+2767 GEPARRW

-2785 DGFAAVRLARWLIS
+2785 EGHAAVRLARWLIT

-2812 PGVAALRE
+2812 PGAETLRE
-2820 PGVEVIEALCD
+2820 DGVEVIEARCD
-2831 VAERDALAAVLETHG
+2831 VADRAQLAAVLAAHG

-2854 AAGTDLAPLAET
+2854 AAVTDLAPLAET
-2866 GPGLLDRACRVKA
+2866 GPDLLDRACRVKA
-2879 DAADHLDALLP
+2879 DTADHLDALLP
-2890 DDLDAFVLFSSI
+2890 DGLDAFVLFSSI

-2924 AERRRARGQA
+2924 AERRRARGAA
-2934 ATSIAWGVWDAD
+2934 ATSIAWGVWDAG
-2946 EGVDRARLTA
+2946 EGVDHARLRA
-2956 EGVPPLDPGLALTA
+2956 EGVPPLDPDLALTA

-2983 VADVDWPRFAP
+2983 VADVEWPRFAP

-2999 RTRPLLAEI
+2999 RPRPLLAEI
-3008 PEAAEEAA
+3008 PEAVEETAPAA
-3016 PVTTGFAAQLAGL
+3016 TGFATQLAGL
-3029 SSADAHRVLTDLVR
+3029 SAPEAHRVLTGLVR

-3054 PAAVDVERAFSEL
+3054 PAAIDVDRAFSGL

-3101 VLAGFLGELLGTG
+3101 VLAGYLGELLGTG
-3114 RETAEERATG
+3114 GETAEERPVTTSV
-3124 IAADEPI
+3124 DEPI

-3142 GVRSPEDLWRL
+3142 GIRSPEDLWRL

-3179 PGTGGK
+3179 PGAHGK

-3192 FLADTTR
+3192 FLTGATR

-3209 REAIAMDPQQRLLL
+3209 REALAMDPQQRLLL

-3231 RAGLDPLS
+3231 RAGIDPLS
-3239 VRGER
+3239 VRGHR

-3257 ALLERSTESLE
+3257 ALLERSTEPLE

-3344 GLAADGRCKAFAEA
+3344 GLAADGRCKAFADA

-3367 AGVLLV
+3367 AGMLLV
-3373 QRLSDAVRDGRRVLA
+3373 QRLSDALRDGRRVLA

-3424 LAASEVDT
+3424 LTASEVDV

-3444 PIEAQALL
+3444 PIEAQAVL
-3452 ATYGQERETPLWLG
+3452 ATYGQERDEPLWLG
-3466 SIKSN
+3466 SVKSN

-3480 VAGVIKMVMAMR
+3480 VAGVIKVVMAMR
-3492 HGVLPQTLHVDAPS
+3492 HGVLPPTLHVDAPS
-3506 SHVDWK
+3506 SQVDWT
-3512 AGAVELLTES
+3512 AGAVELLTEPRAWTS
-3522 REWPADRPRR
+3522 GRPRR

-3549 EEAPAVVIEERE
+3549 EEAPAVVAEERE
-3561 PVAGP
+3561 PVSGP
-3566 VPWVLSGRTE
+3566 VPWLLSGRTE

-3582 AAALAEVDAHP
+3582 ATALVAVDGDR
-3593 ADIGYSLATARS
+3593 ADVGFSLATARS
-3605 RFPHRAVVLGPDALT
+3605 RFPYRAVLIGADHAALT
-3620 AVAEGTPAADVVTG
+3620 AVAEGTPAGNVVTG
-3634 IAGTPGRVALVFPG
+3634 IAGAPGKVALVFPG
-3648 QGSQWAGMAL
+3648 QGAQWVGMAL
-3658 ELAEASPVFAARLD
+3658 DLAESSPVFAARLD
-3672 DCGAALGSFVDWPL
+3672 ECAAALESFVDWQL
-3686 REVLADAEALTRV
+3686 RAVLADSDALSRV

-3705 LWAVMVSLAELWR
+3705 LFAVMVSLAELWR

-3724 EAVVGHSQGE
+3724 DAVVGHSQGE

-3755 RSKAILALAGRGGMV
+3755 RSEAILALAGGGGMV
-3770 SVAAPLAAVE
+3770 SVAAPLV
-3780 ERLAEGISIAAVN
+3780 
-3793 GPAAVVVSGEPDALD
+3793 
-3808 ALIVSCEADGIRAK
+3808 
-3822 RVPVDYASHSA
+3822 
-3833 QVEQLRD
+3833 
-3840 ELLEVLGPITP
+3840 
-3851 REAGTAFISTVTG
+3851 
-3864 EWAEGSTLDAEYWY
+3864 
-3878 TNLRST
+3878 
-3884 VRLDTAVERLKSEG
+3884 
-3898 FGTFVEASPHP
+3898 
-3909 VLTMAIGDDVVALGS
+3909 
-3924 LRRDDGGLSRFY
+3924 
-3936 TALAEAHVGGV
+3936 
-3947 AVDWTPAFPG
+3947 
-3957 ARFTDLPTYPFQ
+3957 
-3969 QERFWPQWT
+3969 
-3978 AATAGNAGGLGL
+3978 
-3990 SDAGHPLLGAAV
+3990 
-4002 AVAGTGTTLLTGRVS
+4002 
-4017 LGTHPWL
+4017 
-4024 ADHAV
+4024 
-4029 GDTVLLPGTAFVELA
+4029 
-4044 VRAGDQVGCDTVEE
+4044 
-4058 LTLQAPLV
+4058 
-4066 LPRRGGVA
+4066 
-4074 LQVRVEAADEHGRRT
+4074 
-4089 MTVHSRP
+4089 
-4096 GDDLGWT
+4096 
-4103 QHAEGVLG
+4103 
-4111 LGAEPGTT
+4111 
-4119 LTAWPP
+4119 
-4125 AGAEPLPVDGH
+4125 
-4136 YATLA
+4136 
-4141 GHGYRYGPAFQG
+4141 
-4153 LRAAWRHGDD
+4153 
-4163 LYAEVVLPDDQR
+4163 
-4175 AEAARY
+4175 
-4181 GLHPALLDAALHP
+4181 
-4194 IGLTSAQAGARLPFA
+4194 
-4209 WTGVRLYA
+4209 
-4217 TGATTLRVRLG
+4217 
-4228 ALGADGVS
+4228 
-4236 VAVADETGR
+4236 
-4245 PVAEAESL
+4245 
-4253 VMRPISAAQL
+4253 
-4263 AAAAD
+4263 
-4268 HGTDSLFTLT
+4268 
-4278 WQRVETGPAA
+4278 
-4288 PAVPLGEP
+4288 
-4296 GSVAYTECR
+4296 
-4305 GDVTADALETLQDFL
+4305 
-4320 TGAGRLV
+4320 
-4327 LVTES
+4327 
-4332 AVGEAPADP
+4332 
-4341 AAAAVWGLVRSAQSE
+4341 
-4356 HPDRFVLLDVD
+4356 
-4367 RTENLAAWAGAA
+4367 
-4379 AASGEPQL
+4379 
-4387 ALRGGELHVPRLARA
+4387 
-4402 APPQR
+4402 
-4407 AHTWNPDGTVL
+4407 
-4418 ITGASGVLG
+4418 
-4427 GLLARHLVTVH
+4427 
-4438 GVRHLLLLS
+4438 
-4447 RSTPGI
+4447 
-4453 DELTAAGASVT
+4453 
-4464 VLACDVADRDALE
+4464 
-4477 AALARIP
+4477 
-4484 AEHPLTAVV
+4484 
-4493 HAAGALDDGVLE
+4493 
-4505 ALTPERLDTVLRPKA
+4505 
-4520 VAARHLHELT
+4520 
-4530 EHLDLDAFVLFSSFA
+4530 
-4545 TTMGGAGQAGYS
+4545 
-4557 AANAYLDALAQHR
+4557 
-4570 HGRGLPATSLA
+4570 
-4581 WGLWEARSGLTA
+4581 
-4593 HLGDD
+4593 
-4598 DVSRLGRS
+4598 
-4606 GVRALPTDRALRL
+4606 
-4619 FDLAL
+4619 
-4624 GTGEPL
+4624 
-4630 LMPVAL
+4630 
-4636 DLAAWRARA
+4636 
-4645 EVPALL
+4645 
-4651 RGLVRTPARRAVRDG
+4651 
-4666 VPAGPG
+4666 
-4672 LAERL
+4672 
-4677 AGLPEPEQL
+4677 
-4686 RVVDEVVRAQVA
+4686 
-4698 AVLGYA
+4698 
-4704 SGHAVEA
+4704 
-4711 GRGFLDL
+4711 
-4718 GFDSLTALE
+4718 
-4727 LRNRLNAVTGLRLP
+4727 
-4741 ATLIFD
+4741 
-4747 YPNPDALTKHL
+4747 
-4758 CAELPADGVKVVL
+4758 
-4771 PVHAELDRLAAALAA
+4771 
-4786 TDAGD
+4786 
-4791 GERDLVTER
+4791 
-4800 LRELLARWTATDD
+4800 
-4813 RRDEPGTE
+4813 
-4821 LADAT
+4821 
-4826 AEEIFD
+4826 
-4832 LLDDEL
+4832 
-4838 GMS
+4838 

>member
-10 HLRWVTTNLHQTRR
+10 HLRWVTTNLHQTRQ
-24 RLQAVEEAEQEP
+24 RLQAAEEAAQEP

-45 LPGGVRSPEQL
+45 LPGGVHSPEQL
-56 WDLVA
+56 WDLVES
-61 AGTDAVTG
+61 GTDAVTG
-69 FPDNRGWD
+69 FPGNRGWD

-101 DVADFDAGFFGISPR
+101 DVADFDAAFFGISPR

-133 EAVERARIDPA
+133 EAIERARIDPA
-144 SLAGSETGVF
+144 SLAGSPTGVF

-168 AGEHLEGHLLTGTAT
+168 AGDNLEGHLLTGTAT

-219 ALRRRECSLALAGGV
+219 SLRRGECSLALAGGV

-277 VLERLSDAQRHG
+277 VLERLSDARRLG

-313 NGPAQE
+313 SGPAQE
-319 RVITD
+319 RVITG
-324 ALANARLSA
+324 ALASARLSA

-360 YGRARTG
+360 YGRARG
-367 DDPLFLGS
+367 GGDPLFLGS
-375 LKSNVGH
+375 LKSNIGH

-401 GVLPQ
+401 GVLPR

-450 GTNAHAILEAAPD
+450 GTNAHAILEAVPD
-463 AEDPEAPPVAAPVP
+463 VEEPGTAAGPVP

-483 TTDAL
+483 TAEAL

-494 LAGHDHA
+494 LAGQEG
-501 NPADVGFSLVTTRTA
+501 PAADIGFSLVTTRSS

-526 DLAGGLAA
+526 LPGGLTA
-534 LAEGAPVA
+534 LAEGTPAA

-576 SPVFAARL
+576 SPVFAARIE
-584 DECGA
+584 ECGT
-589 ALASFVDWQL
+589 ALASFVDWTL
-599 RDVLADAEA
+599 REVLADAEA
-608 LARVDVVQPALFAV
+608 LSRVDVVQPALFAV

-634 VVPDAVIGHSQGEI
+634 VVPDAVVGHSQGEI
-648 AAAVVSGALSLDAG
+648 AAAVVSGALSLEDG

-674 ALAGG
+674 ALAGR

-689 ATVEARL
+689 ETVEAQL
-696 TDGLSIA
+696 TEGLSIA

-712 VSGRPAAL
+712 VSGAPEAL
-720 DELLAACEADGLRAK
+720 DELIESCEAGGIRAK

-747 VEQLRDELLDVLA
+747 VEQLRDELMEVLA
-760 PITPRSGETAFI
+760 PVSPQPGHTAFI
-772 STVTGEWIDGSA
+772 STVTGEWNERV
-784 LDAEYWYTNLRS
+784 DAGYWYTNLRS

-806 LKSEGFGAFIEASP
+806 LKSEGFGTFVEASP
-820 HPVLTMAIGE
+820 HPVLTMAIGD
-830 DVVALGSLRRDDGG
+830 DVISLGSLRRDDGG
-844 LTRFHTALAEAHVR
+844 LTRFHAALAEAHVN
-858 GVAVD
+858 GVRVD
-863 WTPAFPGARTADLPT
+863 WTPAFAGARPADLPT

-885 FWPAVVADPG
+885 FWPAVAAEPG
-895 DAGALGLNATGHP
+895 DAGALGLSATGHP
-908 LLGATVALAAGDG
+908 LLGAAVALAAGDG
-921 LVLTGRISPQV
+921 LVLTGRVSPQA

-941 HGTILLPG
+941 HDTILLPG
-949 TAFVELAV
+949 TAFVELAI

-970 LTLETPLTLPARG
+970 LTLETPLTLPG
-983 TRALQVRVDAAD
+983 PRALQVRVGAAD
-995 ATGRR
+995 ETGRR
-1000 AIEVHSRRDED
+1000 AVEIHSRRDED

-1025 TPEAGFT
+1025 RPAPGSTS
-1032 LDSWPPEG
+1032 DSWPPEG

-1063 AFQGLRSVW
+1063 AFQGLRSAW
-1072 RRGDELFAEVEL
+1072 RRGEEIFAEVEL
-1084 PEERDA
+1084 PEPADA

-1100 DAALHPLALVMST
+1100 DAALHPLALAMST

-1123 WTGVALH
+1123 WTGVTLH

-1141 TRRGADEVTVEVA
+1141 TRRGADEVAVEVA
-1154 DPSGAPVASAASLV
+1154 DPSGAPVATADSLV
-1168 LRPLPAGG
+1168 LRPLPTG
-1176 GLDRTAD
+1176 GLDRVD

-1190 TEIPAGTAETDVVFE
+1190 TEVPAAAPEAGAVFE
-1205 RLTGSPV
+1205 PLTGTPV
-1212 HRTLGLVQDW
+1212 HRVLGLVQDW
-1222 LAAERPEA
+1222 LAAERPEM

-1237 AVAVDDGEAPDP
+1237 AVAVHDDEAPDP
-1249 GLAAAWG
+1249 DLAAAWG

-1269 LLLDTDDPD
+1269 ALLDTDDPD
-1278 HPVVPPEPQSAVRD
+1278 HPVVPSEPQMAVRN
-1292 GRVFAPRL
+1292 GRSFAPRL
-1300 ARAATTGETPDWGD
+1300 ARVTAAGATPDWGD

-1338 GVRRL
+1338 GVRDL

-1358 LAADLAETEAV
+1358 LAADLPEAV
-1369 FVACDAADRDRLA
+1369 FVACDAADRDRLS

-1389 ISAVVHA
+1389 ITAVVHA

-1403 VVEALTPERLDAVLR
+1403 VVEALTPERLDTVLR
-1418 PKVDAARNLD
+1418 PKAAAARNLD
-1428 ELTTDLA
+1428 ELTTDLT

-1503 RSGVRPLESAQGL
+1503 RSGVRPLDSAQGL

-1523 AAGPAALVP
+1523 TAGPAALVP
-1532 IALDAAALRRQAAE
+1532 IALDAAALRRQAAN
-1546 GSVSPLFRGLFPPPA
+1546 GTVSPLFRGLFPPSA
-1561 RRTAAAGGHSGD
+1561 RRTAAAGGHVGE
-1573 LSEEG
+1573 LSEEA

-1590 LGHASAQAVDPA
+1590 LGHASARAIDPG

-1649 GRTARTAVT
+1649 GRTGRTVVTRTA
-1658 EPAGADEPIAIV
+1658 DEGDAIAIV

-1677 GGIASPD
+1677 GGIASPE
-1684 DLWRLVAEGRDAVS
+1684 DLWQLVAEGRDAVS
-1698 VFPADRGWPG
+1698 AFPADRGWPD
-1708 SGLFD
+1708 GLFD
-1713 DDPAHSGTSYVREGG
+1713 DDPARSGTSYVREGG
-1728 FLYDAAEFD
+1728 FLHNAADFD
-1737 AEFFGMSPREA
+1737 PEFFGMSPREA

-1791 YATRLQNVRSGLE
+1791 YATRLQGVRSGLE

-1819 SGRIAYAFGLEG
+1819 SGRISYAFGLEG

-1914 LSDARRHG
+1914 LSDARRNG

-1953 VIRQALAN
+1953 VIRQALAD
-1961 AGLAASEVDAVEAHG
+1961 AGLSVSEVDAVEAHG

-1994 GQDRSGPLLLG
+1994 GQERETPLWLG

-2031 HGVLPQTLHVD
+2031 HGVLPRTLHVD
-2042 APSSHVDWSAG
+2042 APTSHVDWSAG
-2053 SVELLTEAREWNS
+2053 AVELLTEARDWPA

-2086 AILEA
+2086 AVLEHV
-2091 PERPNVALVA
+2091 PEAVAEPLA
-2101 SNAPN
+2101 DG
-2106 AALGALDAPNA
+2106 AA
-2117 TLGRLGPGP
+2117 
-2126 VVPWVLSGRTSAALR
+2126 PWVLSGRTAEALR
-2141 AQAGAL
+2141 AQAAAL
-2147 LDRADLPAASVGAA
+2147 LGRGELPAASIGAA
-2161 LVSTRSLFR
+2161 LVSARSLFR
-2170 HRAVVVGDDLAGGLA
+2170 HRAVVVGEDLRGGLT
-2185 ALAEGTPAANVVV
+2185 ALAEGTPAPNVIT
-2198 GEAGAPGKVA
+2198 GEAAAPGKVA

-2235 LDECAA
+2235 LGECGA
-2241 ALESFVDWSLREG
+2241 ALESFVDWSLREV
-2254 LADAE
+2254 LADAT

-2270 LWAVMVSLAE
+2270 LFAVMVSLAE

-2339 SPATVEERLIEGVSV
+2339 SRETVEERLTEGVSL
-2354 AAVNGPTAVV
+2354 AAANGPAAVV
-2364 VSGTPAALDEFMAA
+2364 VSGAPEALDEFVAA
-2378 CRADGIRVKRVPVD
+2378 CRADGIRFKRVPVD

-2397 PQVGQLR
+2397 PQVEQLR
-2404 DELLDVLVPITPRSG
+2404 DELLEVLAPITPRRG
-2419 ETAFISTVTGEW
+2419 ETAFLSTVTGEW
-2431 IDGST
+2431 NEA

-2443 TNLRSTVRLDTA
+2443 KNLRSTVRLDTA
-2455 IERLK
+2455 VERLR

-2465 AFIEASP
+2465 TFVEASP
-2472 HPVLTMAIGDD
+2472 HPVLTMALGED
-2483 VVALGSLRRDDGGL
+2483 VVAVGSLRRDDGGL
-2497 TRFHTAL
+2497 TQFHTAL
-2504 AEAHVNGVQ
+2504 AEAHVNGVR
-2513 VDWTPAFAGAGPA
+2513 VDWTPAFAGARPA

-2538 WLDVPEAEPV
+2538 WLDVPETEPV
-2548 AADPADQRFWE
+2548 QADQRFWD
-2559 VVGDQ
+2559 VVADQ
-2564 DVPAFAGVLD
+2564 DVPAFAGALD

-2608 AWRPIAAPPAR
+2608 AWRPVATPAAR
-2619 LTGRWLVVGAGE
+2619 LSGRWRVVGDGDD
-2631 EVQETL
+2631 VRDVL
-2637 AAHGAEIVEDHGDHG
+2637 AAHGAEIADD
-2652 DHEDLT
+2652 DRDLA

-2664 PDATTALELTRIDA
+2664 PDAATALELTRLDA
-2678 PLWLLTEGAVATGPD
+2678 PLWLLTRGAVATGPD
-2693 DRAPDPVQARV
+2693 DRAPDPRQARV

-2712 LEHPTRWGGL
+2712 LEHPARWGGL
-2722 VDLPS
+2722 ADLPP
-2727 TLDETTGTRLAA
+2727 TLDETTGARLAA
-2739 VLTGTT
+2739 VLAGTT

-2755 GVFARRLVHAET
+2755 GVFARRLVPAEKR
-2767 AEPARRW
+2767 EPVRRW
-2774 RPEGTVLVTDV
+2774 RPEGTVLVTDT
-2785 DGFAAVRLARWLIS
+2785 GGHAAVRLARWLIA
-2799 RGATRIVLAAAAL
+2799 RGATRIVLAAAAF
-2812 PGVAALRE
+2812 PGAEALRE
-2820 PGVEVIEALCD
+2820 HDVVEARCD
-2831 VAERDALAAVLETHG
+2831 VADRDQLAAVLDAHG
-2846 PVRSVFHT
+2846 PVRSVFH
-2854 AAGTDLAPLAET
+2854 AAAVTDLAPLAET
-2866 GPGLLDRACRVKA
+2866 GPDLLDRVCRVKA

-2890 DDLDAFVLFSSI
+2890 DGLDAFVLFSSI

-2924 AERRRARGQA
+2924 AERRRARGET
-2934 ATSIAWGVWDAD
+2934 ATSVAWGVWDAD
-2946 EGVDRARLTA
+2946 EGVDRARLAA
-2956 EGVPPLDPGLALTA
+2956 EGVPPLDPELALTA
-2970 LGRALDLDDTTVV
+2970 LGRALDHDDTTVL
-2983 VADVDWPRFAP
+2983 VADVDWTRFAP

-2999 RTRPLLAEI
+2999 RPRPLLAEI
-3008 PEAAEEAA
+3008 PEAAEETA
-3016 PVTTGFAAQLAGL
+3016 PAPSGFAARLAGL
-3029 SSADAHRVLTDLVR
+3029 STPDAHRVLTDLVR

-3054 PAAVDVERAFSEL
+3054 PAAVDVGRAFSEL

-3101 VLAGFLGELLGTG
+3101 VLAAFLGELLGTG
-3114 RETAEERATG
+3114 GETAEHPPATAG
-3124 IAADEPI
+3124 ADEPI

-3153 VAAGGDGITPFPD
+3153 VAAGGDGITPFPG
-3166 DRGWDLEEIYDPE
+3166 DRGWDLGEIYDPE
-3179 PGTGGK
+3179 PGVTGK

-3192 FLADTTR
+3192 FLADTTQ

-3209 REAIAMDPQQRLLL
+3209 REALAMDPQQRLLL

-3239 VRGER
+3239 VRGQR

-3344 GLAADGRCKAFAEA
+3344 GLAADGRCKPFAEA

-3367 AGVLLV
+3367 AGMLLV
-3373 QRLSDAVRDGRRVLA
+3373 QPLSDALREGRRVLA

-3424 LAASEVDT
+3424 LTASEVDA

-3444 PIEAQALL
+3444 PIEAQAVL
-3452 ATYGQERETPLWLG
+3452 ATYGQSRETPLWLG
-3466 SIKSN
+3466 SVKSN

-3480 VAGVIKMVMAMR
+3480 VAGVIKMVMAMQ

-3506 SHVDWK
+3506 SHVDWT

-3522 REWPADRPRR
+3522 RAWDADRPRR

-3549 EEAPAVVIEERE
+3549 EQAPDPVAEPRE
-3561 PVAGP
+3561 PVSGP

-3582 AAALAEVDAHP
+3582 AGALLRVDGDP
-3593 ADIGYSLATARS
+3593 ADIGFSLATARS
-3605 RFPHRAVVLGPDALT
+3605 RFPHRAVVLSADALS
-3620 AVAEGTPAADVVTG
+3620 AVAEGRPAADVVTG
-3634 IAGTPGRVALVFPG
+3634 HAGTPGKVALVFPG

-3658 ELAEASPVFAARLD
+3658 ELADSSPVFAARLGE
-3672 DCGAALGSFVDWPL
+3672 CATAVESFVDWNL
-3686 REVLADAEALTRV
+3686 RDVLADAEALSRV

-3705 LWAVMVSLAELWR
+3705 LFAVMVSLADLWR

-3724 EAVVGHSQGE
+3724 DAVVGHSQGE

-3749 ARVVAL
+3749 ARVVTL
-3755 RSKAILALAGRGGMV
+3755 RSKALLALAGQGGMV
-3770 SVAAPLAAVE
+3770 SVAASREAVE
-3780 ERLAEGISIAAVN
+3780 ERLTDGLSVAAVN
-3793 GPAAVVVSGEPDALD
+3793 GPAAVVVSGTLQALD
-3808 ALIVSCEADGIRAK
+3808 ELIASCEADGIRAK

-3833 QVEQLRD
+3833 QVEQLRE
-3840 ELLEVLGPITP
+3840 ELLDVLAPITP
-3851 REAGTAFISTVTG
+3851 REGGIPFISTVTG
-3864 EWAEGSTLDAEYWY
+3864 EWNERVDAGYWY
-3878 TNLRST
+3878 TNLRTT
-3884 VRLDTAVERLKSEG
+3884 VRLDTAIERLKSEG
-3898 FGTFVEASPHP
+3898 FGTFVEVSPHP
-3909 VLTMAIGDDVVALGS
+3909 VLTMVLGDDVVALGS
-3924 LRRDDGGLSRFY
+3924 LRRDDGGLTRFY
-3936 TALAEAHVGGV
+3936 TALAEAHVSGV
-3947 AVDWTPAFPG
+3947 QVDWTPAFPG
-3957 ARFTDLPTYPFQ
+3957 ARLTDVPTYPFQ
-3969 QERFWPQWT
+3969 QERYWPQWT
-3978 AATAGNAGGLGL
+3978 AITAGDAGGLGL
-3990 SDAGHPLLGAAV
+3990 TDAGHPLLGAAV
-4002 AVAGTGTTLLTGRVS
+4002 TVAGTGVTLLTGRIS
-4017 LGTHPWL
+4017 QRTHPWL

-4044 VRAGDQVGCDTVEE
+4044 VQAGDQVGCATVEE

-4066 LPRRGGVA
+4066 LPERGGVA
-4074 LQVRVEAADEHGRRT
+4074 LQVRVEAADEHGRRAL
-4089 MTVHSRP
+4089 TVHSRLS
-4096 GDDLGWT
+4096 DDVDWT
-4103 QHAEGVLG
+4103 QHAEGFLTT
-4111 LGAEPGTT
+4111 GAEPGTA

-4125 AGAEPLPVDGH
+4125 PGAEPLPVDGH
-4136 YATLA
+4136 YDTLA

-4153 LRAAWRHGDD
+4153 LRAAWRHGED
-4163 LYAEVVLPDDQR
+4163 LYAEVTLPDGQD
-4175 AEAARY
+4175 AARY

-4236 VAVADETGR
+4236 VAVADETGA

-4253 VMRPISAAQL
+4253 VMRPISAGQL

-4268 HGTDSLFTLT
+4268 HGADALFTLT
-4278 WQRVETGPAA
+4278 WQRLDAQPAA

-4296 GSVAYTECR
+4296 GPVAYTQCR
-4305 GDVTADALETLQDFL
+4305 GDVTAEVLKTLQDFL
-4320 TGAGRLV
+4320 PGEGRLV

-4367 RTENLAAWAGAA
+4367 TTGNLATWAGMA

-4387 ALRGGELHVPRLARA
+4387 AVRGGELHVPRLARA
-4402 APPQR
+4402 AAPQR
-4407 AHTWNPDGTVL
+4407 EHSWNPDGTVL

-4427 GLLARHLVTVH
+4427 GLLARHLVGTH

-4447 RSTPGI
+4447 RSAPDTA
-4453 DELTAAGASVT
+4453 ELTGASVT
-4464 VLACDVADRDALE
+4464 VVACDVADRDALE
-4477 AALARIP
+4477 KALAQVP

-4493 HAAGALDDGVLE
+4493 HAAGALDDGVVE
-4505 ALTPERLDTVLRPKA
+4505 AMTPERLDTVLRPKA

-4530 EHLDLDAFVLFSSFA
+4530 EHLDLDSFVLFSSFA
-4545 TTMGGAGQAGYS
+4545 TTMGGAGQSAYS

-4570 HGRGLPATSLA
+4570 RGRGLPATSLA
-4581 WGLWEARSGLTA
+4581 WGLWETRSGLTA

-4636 DLAAWRARA
+4636 DLAAWRARP

-4677 AGLPEPEQL
+4677 AGLPEAGRL

-4704 SGHAVEA
+4704 SGHTVEA

-4727 LRNRLNAVTGLRLP
+4727 LRNRLTAATGLRLP

-4758 CAELPADGVKVVL
+4758 CAELPADGAKAVQ
-4771 PVHAELDRLAAALAA
+4771 PVHAELDRLAAVLAA
-4786 TDAGD
+4786 AAPGA
-4791 GERDLVTER
+4791 GERDRVTER
-4800 LRELLARWTATDD
+4800 LRGLLARWTAPDD

-4826 AEEIFD
+4826 AEELFD

>member
-24 RLQAVEEAEQEP
+24 RLQAVEDAEQEP

-69 FPDNRGWD
+69 FPENRGWD
-77 LDALRDPDPD
+77 LAALRDPDPD

-133 EAVERARIDPA
+133 EAIERARIDPA
-144 SLAGSETGVF
+144 SLAGSPTGVF

-168 AGEHLEGHLLTGTAT
+168 AGDNLEGHLLTGTAT

-266 GTGWGEGAGML
+266 GTGWGEGAGVL

-319 RVITD
+319 RVITE

-401 GVLPQ
+401 GVLPR

-450 GTNAHAILEAAPD
+450 GTNAHAILEAAPA
-463 AEDPEAPPVAAPVP
+463 AEEPATVAAGPVP

-483 TTDAL
+483 TPDAL
-488 KAQAAA
+488 QAQAAA
-494 LAGHDHA
+494 LAGVEG
-501 NPADVGFSLVTTRTA
+501 PAADIGFSLVTTRTA

-526 DLAGGLAA
+526 LAGGLAA
-534 LAEGAPVA
+534 LAEGAPAA

-562 GSQWAGMALELAES
+562 GAQWAGMALELAAS
-576 SPVFAARL
+576 SPVFAARFE
-584 DECGA
+584 ECGA
-589 ALASFVDWQL
+589 ALESFVDWNL
-599 RDVLADAEA
+599 RDTLADAEA
-608 LARVDVVQPALFAV
+608 LSRVDVVQPALFAV
-622 MVSLAELWRSFG
+622 MVSLAALWRSYG
-634 VVPDAVIGHSQGEI
+634 VVPDAVVGHSQGEI
-648 AAAVVSGALSLDAG
+648 AAAVVSGALSLEDG

-674 ALAGG
+674 ALAGH
-679 GGMVSVAAPL
+679 GGMVSVAAPRE
-689 ATVEARL
+689 TVEARL
-696 TDGLSIA
+696 MDGLSIA

-712 VSGRPAAL
+712 VSGAPEAL
-720 DELLAACEADGLRAK
+720 DELSKSCETDGIRAK

-747 VEQLRDELLDVLA
+747 VEQLHDELLDVLA
-760 PITPRSGETAFI
+760 PVDPQPGHTAFI
-772 STVTGEWIDGSA
+772 STVTGEWNERV
-784 LDAEYWYTNLRS
+784 DAEYWYTNLRS
-796 TVRLDTAIER
+796 TVRLDTAVER
-806 LKSEGFGAFIEASP
+806 LKREGFGTFIEASP
-820 HPVLTMAIGE
+820 HPVLTMAIGD
-830 DVVALGSLRRDDGG
+830 DVLSLGSLRRDDGG

-863 WTPAFPGARTADLPT
+863 WTPAFPGARTTDLPT

-895 DAGALGLNATGHP
+895 DAGTLGLSATGHP
-908 LLGATVALAAGDG
+908 LLGAAVALAAGDG
-921 LVLTGRISPQV
+921 LVLTGRVSPQA

-941 HGTILLPG
+941 HDTILLPG

-962 AGCGTVEE
+962 AGCGTIEE
-970 LTLETPLTLPARG
+970 LTLETPLTLLAG
-983 TRALQVRVDAAD
+983 DARALQVRVGAAD
-995 ATGRR
+995 ETGRR
-1000 AIEVHSRRDED
+1000 AVEVHSRRDED
-1011 EPWTRHATGVLAPG
+1011 DPWTRHATGVLAPG
-1025 TPEAGFT
+1025 SPDTGFT

-1040 AARIDLDGFY
+1040 AAGIDLDGFY
-1050 DGLRAAAGYGYGP
+1050 DGLRAAAGHGYGP
-1063 AFQGLRSVW
+1063 AFQGLRSAW
-1072 RRGDELFAEVEL
+1072 RRGDEVFAEVEL
-1084 PEERDA
+1084 PEVADA
-1090 ARFGLHPALL
+1090 PRFGLHPALL
-1100 DAALHPLALVMST
+1100 DSALHALAVS
-1113 EDGQARLPFA
+1113 EQDGPARLPFA
-1123 WTGVALH
+1123 WAGVTLH

-1141 TRRGADEVTVEVA
+1141 TRRGADEVKVEVA
-1154 DPSGAPVASAASLV
+1154 DPSGAPVATAESLV

-1176 GLDRTAD
+1176 LDRAD

-1190 TEIPAGTAETDVVFE
+1190 TEIPLEATETEVVFE
-1205 RLTGSPV
+1205 PVTGSPV
-1212 HRTLGLVQDW
+1212 HFVLDRVQGW
-1222 LAAERPEA
+1222 LAAERPEV

-1237 AVAVDDGEAPDP
+1237 AVAVHDGEAPDP
-1249 GLAAAWG
+1249 DLAAAWG

-1269 LLLDTDDPD
+1269 ALLDTDDPD
-1278 HPVVPPEPQSAVRD
+1278 HPVVPPEPQAAVRN
-1292 GRVFAPRL
+1292 GRFFVPRL
-1300 ARAATTGETPDWGD
+1300 ARVTASGETPDWGD

-1358 LAADLAETEAV
+1358 LAADLGETEAV
-1369 FVACDAADRDRLA
+1369 FVAGDAADRDRLT
-1382 EVLAAHR
+1382 EILAAHR
-1389 ISAVVHA
+1389 ITAVVHA

-1418 PKVDAARNLD
+1418 PKADAARHLD

-1503 RSGVRPLESAQGL
+1503 RSGVRPLASAQGL

-1523 AAGPAALVP
+1523 TAGPAALVP
-1532 IALDAAALRRQAAE
+1532 IALDAAALRRQAAD
-1546 GSVSPLFRGLFPPPA
+1546 GTVSPLFRGLFPPSA
-1561 RRTAAAGGHSGD
+1561 RRTAAAGGHLGE
-1573 LSEEG
+1573 LSEEA
-1578 LLDLVRTQVAAV
+1578 LLDLVRTHVAAV
-1590 LGHASAQAVDPA
+1590 LGHTSAHAIDPG

-1636 DHPTPAVLAAHLA
+1636 DHPTPAVLADHLA
-1649 GRTARTAVT
+1649 GRTERTAVT
-1658 EPAGADEPIAIV
+1658 RTAGDGDAIAIV

-1684 DLWRLVAEGRDAVS
+1684 DLWRLVAEGGDAVS
-1698 VFPADRGWPG
+1698 AFPADRGWPG
-1708 SGLFD
+1708 HGLFD

-1728 FLYDAAEFD
+1728 FLYDAADFD
-1737 AEFFGMSPREA
+1737 AGFFGMSPREA

-1767 RAGIVPDAVRGSR
+1767 RAGIVPDTVRGSR

-1861 ALAGGVTVLSTPAL
+1861 ALAGGVTVLSTPGV
-1875 FVEFSRQRGLAADG
+1875 FIDFSRQRGLAADG

-1914 LSDARRHG
+1914 LSDARRNG

-1961 AGLAASEVDAVEAHG
+1961 AGLEASEVDAVEAHG

-1994 GQDRSGPLLLG
+1994 GQKRETPLWLG

-2017 AGVGGVIKMVMAMR
+2017 AGVGGVIKMVLAMR
-2031 HGVLPQTLHVD
+2031 HGVLPRTLHVD

-2053 SVELLTEAREWNS
+2053 AVELLTEAREWPE

-2086 AILEA
+2086 AVLEHVPGTVTEPPA
-2091 PERPNVALVA
+2091 
-2101 SNAPN
+2101 
-2106 AALGALDAPNA
+2106 D
-2117 TLGRLGPGP
+2117 GP
-2126 VVPWVLSGRTSAALR
+2126 VPWVLSGRTADALR
-2141 AQAGAL
+2141 AQAAAL
-2147 LDRADLPAASVGAA
+2147 LGRAGLPAASVGAA
-2161 LVSTRSLFR
+2161 LVSARSLFR
-2170 HRAVVVGDDLAGGLA
+2170 HRAVVVGEDLRGGLT
-2185 ALAEGTPAANVVV
+2185 ALAEGVPAANVVT

-2218 AGMALE
+2218 TGMALE

-2235 LDECAA
+2235 LDECGA
-2241 ALESFVDWSLREG
+2241 ALGSFVDWCLRDV
-2254 LADAE
+2254 LADPE
-2259 ALGRVDVVQPA
+2259 ALSRVDVVQPA
-2270 LWAVMVSLAE
+2270 LFAVMVSLAE
-2280 LWRSFG
+2280 LWRSYG

-2319 LRSKAILA
+2319 LRSRAILA
-2327 LAGGGGMVSVAA
+2327 LAGAGGMLSVAA
-2339 SPATVEERLIEGVSV
+2339 SRETVEQRLTGGLSL
-2354 AAVNGPTAVV
+2354 AAVNGPAAVV
-2364 VSGTPAALDEFMAA
+2364 VSGAPAALDEFMAA

-2397 PQVGQLR
+2397 PQVEQLR
-2404 DELLDVLVPITPRSG
+2404 AELLEVLAPITPRRG
-2419 ETAFISTVTGEW
+2419 ETAFVSTVTGEW
-2431 IDGST
+2431 IDGAE

-2443 TNLRSTVRLDTA
+2443 TNLRGTVRLDTA
-2455 IERLK
+2455 VERLK
-2460 SEGFG
+2460 SDGFG
-2465 AFIEASP
+2465 TFVEASP
-2472 HPVLTMAIGDD
+2472 HPVLTMALGDD
-2483 VVALGSLRRDDGGL
+2483 VVALGSVRRDDGGL

-2504 AEAHVNGVQ
+2504 AEAHVNGVR
-2513 VDWTPAFAGAGPA
+2513 VDWTPAFAGAAPA

-2538 WLDVPEAEPV
+2538 WLDVPETGPV
-2548 AADPADQRFWE
+2548 HADQSFWD
-2559 VVGDQ
+2559 VVAGQ
-2564 DVPAFAGVLD
+2564 DVPAFAGALD

-2582 AVLPALAKWR
+2582 AVLPALANWR
-2592 SRRRDESTT
+2592 SRRDEESTT
-2601 DSWRYRI
+2601 DAWRYRI
-2608 AWRPIAAPPAR
+2608 AWRPVTVPAAR
-2619 LTGRWLVVGAGE
+2619 LSGRWRVIGDDDVRD
-2631 EVQETL
+2631 VL
-2637 AAHGAEIVEDHGDHG
+2637 AAHGAEIAEDDR
-2652 DHEDLT
+2652 DLA

-2664 PDATTALELTRIDA
+2664 PDAATALELTRLDA
-2678 PLWLLTEGAVATGPD
+2678 PLWLLTESAVATGPD
-2693 DRAPDPVQARV
+2693 DRAPDPGQARV
-2704 WGLGRVAG
+2704 WGLGRIAG

-2722 VDLPS
+2722 LDLPGR
-2727 TLDETTGTRLAA
+2727 LDEVAGARLAA
-2739 VLTGTT
+2739 VLAGAT

-2755 GVFARRLVHAET
+2755 GVFARRLVHAGQR
-2767 AEPARRW
+2767 EPVRRW
-2774 RPEGTVLVTDV
+2774 RPEGTVLVTDA
-2785 DGFAAVRLARWLIS
+2785 DGHAAVRLARWLIT
-2799 RGATRIVLAAAAL
+2799 RGATKIVLAAAAF
-2812 PGVAALRE
+2812 PGGEGLSE
-2820 PGVEVIEALCD
+2820 HGVIEAPCD
-2831 VAERDALAAVLETHG
+2831 VADRDQLAAVLEAHS

-2854 AAGTDLAPLAET
+2854 AAVTDLAPLAET
-2866 GPGLLDRACRVKA
+2866 GPDHLERACRVMA

-2890 DDLDAFVLFSSI
+2890 DGLDAFVLFSSI

-2924 AERRRARGQA
+2924 AERRRARGEA

-2970 LGRALDLDDTTVV
+2970 LGRALDHEDTTVL
-2983 VADVDWPRFAP
+2983 VADVDWTRFAP
-2994 AFAAA
+2994 AFTAA
-2999 RTRPLLAEI
+2999 RARPLLAEI
-3008 PEAAEEAA
+3008 PEAVEETAPQPSGLAA
-3016 PVTTGFAAQLAGL
+3016 RLAGL
-3029 SSADAHRVLTDLVR
+3029 SAAEANRVLTDLVR
-3043 AQAAAVLGHAS
+3043 AQAAAVLGHAA
-3054 PAAVDVERAFSEL
+3054 PAAVDVGRAFSEL

-3101 VLAGFLGELLGTG
+3101 VLAGFLGELLGIGGGAAEQPVATTG
-3114 RETAEERATG
+3114 
-3124 IAADEPI
+3124 ADEPI

-3153 VAAGGDGITPFPD
+3153 VAEGGDAVTPFPG

-3179 PGTGGK
+3179 PGVAGK

-3199 FDPGFFGISP
+3199 FDPAFFGISP
-3209 REAIAMDPQQRLLL
+3209 REALAMDPQQRLLL

-3239 VRGER
+3239 VRGRR

-3257 ALLERSTESLE
+3257 ALLERSAEALE

-3287 FGLEGPSLTVDTACS
+3287 FGLEGPSMTVDTACS

-3367 AGVLLV
+3367 AGMLLV
-3373 QRLSDAVRDGRRVLA
+3373 QPLSDALREGRRVLA

-3424 LAASEVDT
+3424 LSASDVDT

-3452 ATYGQERETPLWLG
+3452 ATYGQERQEPLWLG

-3480 VAGVIKMVMAMR
+3480 VAGVIKVVMAMR

-3506 SHVDWK
+3506 SHVDWE
-3512 AGAVELLTES
+3512 AGAVALLTES

-3549 EEAPAVVIEERE
+3549 EQAPHPVAEERE
-3561 PVAGP
+3561 PVSGP
-3566 VPWVLSGRTE
+3566 VPWVLAGRTE

-3582 AAALAEVDAHP
+3582 AAALAGVDGHP
-3593 ADIGYSLATARS
+3593 ADIGFSLATARS
-3605 RFPHRAVVLGPDALT
+3605 RFPHRAVVFGADALA
-3620 AVAEGTPAADVVTG
+3620 AVAEGRPAAEVVTG
-3634 IAGTPGRVALVFPG
+3634 VAGTPGKVALVFPG
-3648 QGSQWAGMAL
+3648 QGSQWTGMAL
-3658 ELAEASPVFAARLD
+3658 DLAASSPVFAARLD
-3672 DCGAALGSFVDWPL
+3672 ECAAAVESFADWRL
-3686 REVLADAEALTRV
+3686 RDVLADAEALNRV

-3705 LWAVMVSLAELWR
+3705 LFAVMVSLAALWR

-3724 EAVVGHSQGE
+3724 DAVVGHSQGE

-3749 ARVVAL
+3749 ARVVTL
-3755 RSKAILALAGRGGMV
+3755 RSRAILALAGRGGMV
-3770 SVAAPLAAVE
+3770 SVAAPLDVVE
-3780 ERLAEGISIAAVN
+3780 GRLTEGLSIAAVN
-3793 GPAAVVVSGEPDALD
+3793 GPAAVVVSGEPGALD
-3808 ALIVSCEADGIRAK
+3808 GLVAAFEADRIRAK
-3822 RVPVDYASHSA
+3822 RVPVDYASHSV

-3840 ELLEVLGPITP
+3840 ELLEVLAPITP
-3851 REAGTAFISTVTG
+3851 QAGETAFFSTVTG
-3864 EWAEGSTLDAEYWY
+3864 EWLDGPVLDAGYWY
-3878 TNLRST
+3878 RNLRST
-3884 VRLDTAVERLKSEG
+3884 VRLDVAVERLKGDG

-3909 VLTMAIGDDVVALGS
+3909 VLTMALGDDVVALGS
-3924 LRRDDGGLSRFY
+3924 LRRDDGGLTRFH
-3936 TALAEAHVGGV
+3936 TALAEAHVRGV
-3947 AVDWTPAFPG
+3947 QVDWTPAFPG
-3957 ARFTDLPTYPFQ
+3957 ARLTDVPTYPFQ
-3969 QERFWPQWT
+3969 QERYWPQWT
-3978 AATAGNAGGLGL
+3978 AATAGDAGGLGL
-3990 SDAGHPLLGAAV
+3990 TDAGHPLLGAAV
-4002 AVAGTGTTLLTGRVS
+4002 TVAGTGVTLLTGRLS
-4017 LGTHPWL
+4017 RRTHPWL
-4024 ADHAV
+4024 AGHAV

-4044 VRAGDQVGCDTVEE
+4044 VQAGDQVGCETVEE

-4066 LPRRGGVA
+4066 IPARGGVA
-4074 LQVRVEAADEHGRRT
+4074 LQVRVEAADGHGRRAL
-4089 MTVHSRP
+4089 TVHSRLS
-4096 GDDLGWT
+4096 DDVGWT
-4103 QHAEGVLG
+4103 QHAEGFLTT
-4111 LGAEPGTT
+4111 GAEPGTA

-4125 AGAEPLPVDGH
+4125 PGAEPLPVDGH
-4136 YATLA
+4136 YDTLA

-4163 LYAEVVLPDDQR
+4163 LYAEVALPAEQR
-4175 AEAARY
+4175 ADAARY

-4236 VAVADETGR
+4236 VAVADETGA

-4253 VMRPISAAQL
+4253 VMRPISAGQL

-4268 HGTDSLFTLT
+4268 QSADALFTLT
-4278 WQRVETGPAA
+4278 WQRFDAEPAA

-4296 GSVAYTECR
+4296 GPVVYTGCR
-4305 GDVTADALETLQDFL
+4305 GDVTAEVLRTLQDFL
-4320 TGAGRLV
+4320 AGDHDRRLV

-4332 AVGEAPADP
+4332 AVGDNPADP
-4341 AAAAVWGLVRSAQSE
+4341 AAATVWGLVRSAQSE

-4367 RTENLAAWAGAA
+4367 TPGDLATWAGTA

-4387 ALRGGELHVPRLARA
+4387 AVRGGELHVPRLTRA

-4418 ITGASGVLG
+4418 VTGASGVLG
-4427 GLLARHLVTVH
+4427 GLLTRHLVTTH

-4447 RSTPGI
+4447 RSAPGLG
-4453 DELTAAGASVT
+4453 ELPASVT
-4464 VLACDVADRDALE
+4464 ALACDVADRAALE
-4477 AALARIP
+4477 AALATIP
-4484 AEHPLTAVV
+4484 AEHPLTAVI
-4493 HAAGALDDGVLE
+4493 HAAGALDDGVVE

-4677 AGLPEPEQL
+4677 AGLPEAEQL

-4727 LRNRLNAVTGLRLP
+4727 LRNRLTAATGLRLP

-4758 CAELPADGVKVVL
+4758 GAELPAAGAKAVL
-4771 PVHAELDRLAAALAA
+4771 PVHAELDRLAAVLAA
-4786 TDAGD
+4786 TEPGA
-4791 GERDLVTER
+4791 GERALVTER
-4800 LRELLARWTATDD
+4800 LRGLLARWTATDD

>member
-10 HLRWVTTNLHQTRR
+10 HLRWVTTNLHQTRQ
-24 RLQAVEEAEQEP
+24 RLQAVEDAEQEP

-45 LPGGVRSPEQL
+45 LPGGVRSPQDL

-69 FPDNRGWD
+69 FPENRGWD

-133 EAVERARIDPA
+133 EAIERARIDPA

-168 AGEHLEGHLLTGTAT
+168 AGDAVEGHLLTGTAT
-183 AVVSGRLAYFLGLG
+183 AVVSGRLAYFLGLAG
-197 GSAVTV
+197 AAVTV

-252 APDGRCKSFADAAD
+252 AADGRCKSFADAAD

-277 VLERLSDAQRHG
+277 VLERLSDAQRNG
-289 HPVLAVVRGSAI
+289 HPVLAVVRGSAV
-301 NSDGASNGLTAP
+301 NQDGASNGLTAP

-319 RVITD
+319 RVITE
-324 ALANARLSA
+324 ALASARLSA

-360 YGRARTG
+360 YGRARSG

-450 GTNAHAILEAAPD
+450 GTNAHAILEAAPA
-463 AEDPEAPPVAAPVP
+463 AEEPEGAETGPVP

-483 TTDAL
+483 TEDAL

-494 LAGHDHA
+494 LAAHDHA
-501 NPADVGFSLVTTRTA
+501 NAADIGFSLVTTRTA

-526 DLAGGLAA
+526 LHAGLTA
-534 LAEGAPVA
+534 LAEGTPAAKV
-542 NVITGEAGAPGK
+542 VTGEAAAPGK

-562 GSQWAGMALELAES
+562 GSQWAGMALDLAEA

-584 DECGA
+584 DECA
-589 ALASFVDWQL
+589 TAIESFVDWRL
-599 RDVLADAEA
+599 RAVLADAEA
-608 LARVDVVQPALFAV
+608 LTRVDVVQPALFAV

-634 VVPDAVIGHSQGEI
+634 VVPDAVVGHSQGEI
-648 AAAVVSGALSLDAG
+648 AAAVVSGALSLEDG

-674 ALAGG
+674 ALAGN
-679 GGMVSVAAPL
+679 GGMVSVGASL
-689 ATVEARL
+689 ESVEERL
-696 TDGLSIA
+696 IEGVSVA

-712 VSGRPAAL
+712 VSGAPDAL
-720 DELLAACEADGLRAK
+720 DEFMAACRADDIRVK
-735 RVPVDYASHSAQ
+735 RVPVDYASHSPQ
-747 VEQLRDELLDVLA
+747 VEQLREELRQVLA
-760 PITPRSGETAFI
+760 PITPREGEIAFI
-772 STVTGEWIDGSA
+772 STVTGEWNERV
-784 LDAEYWYTNLRS
+784 DAEYWYTNLRG
-796 TVRLDTAIER
+796 TVRLDTAVER
-806 LKSEGFGAFIEASP
+806 LKSEGFGTFIEASP
-820 HPVLTMAIGE
+820 HPVLTMALGE
-830 DVVALGSLRRDDGG
+830 DVTALGSLRRDDGG
-844 LTRFHTALAEAHVR
+844 LTRFHTALAEAYVH

-863 WTPAFPGARTADLPT
+863 WTPAFPGARTTDLPT

-885 FWPAVVADPG
+885 FWPDVVADPG
-895 DAGALGLNATGHP
+895 DAGALGLSATGHP
-908 LLGATVALAAGDG
+908 LLGAAVALAAGDG
-921 LVLTGRISPQV
+921 LVLTGRVSPQA

-970 LTLETPLTLPARG
+970 LTLETPLTLGARD
-983 TRALQVRVDAAD
+983 TRALQVWVGAAD
-995 ATGRR
+995 ETGRR
-1000 AIEVHSRRDED
+1000 AVEVHSRRDED
-1011 EPWTRHATGVLAPG
+1011 DPWMRHATGVLAPG

-1050 DGLRAAAGYGYGP
+1050 DGLRAAAGYEYGP
-1063 AFQGLRSVW
+1063 TFQGLRAAW
-1072 RRGDELFAEVEL
+1072 RRGDEIFAEVDT
-1084 PEERDA
+1084 PDT

-1100 DAALHPLALVMST
+1100 DTALHPLALMST

-1123 WTGVALH
+1123 WTRFALH

-1141 TRRGADEVTVEVA
+1141 TRLGTDEIAVEVA
-1154 DPSGAPVASAASLV
+1154 DPAGAPVASAESLAF
-1168 LRPLPAGG
+1168 RPLPAGG
-1176 GLDRTAD
+1176 LDRSAD
-1183 DLYRVDW
+1183 DLYVVGW
-1190 TEIPAGTAETDVVFE
+1190 TETTETGGTDAVFE
-1205 RLTGSPV
+1205 PLTGAPV
-1212 HRTLGLVQDW
+1212 HRVLGLVQDW
-1222 LAAERPEA
+1222 LAAERAEV

-1237 AVAVDDGEAPDP
+1237 AVAVHDGEAPDP
-1249 GLAAAWG
+1249 DLAAAWG

-1269 LLLDTDDPD
+1269 ALLDTDDPD

-1292 GRVFAPRL
+1292 GRVFVPRL
-1300 ARAATTGETPDWGD
+1300 ARATATGETPDWGD
-1314 GAVLVTG
+1314 GDVLVTG
-1321 ASGVLGGLVAR
+1321 ASGVLGGFVAR
-1332 HLARQH
+1332 HLAREH

-1343 VLLSRRGADAPGAAE
+1343 VLLSRRGAEAPGAAE
-1358 LAADLAETEAV
+1358 LAADLAAAGTEAV
-1369 FVACDAADRDRLA
+1369 FAACDAADRDRLA

-1389 ISAVVHA
+1389 VSAVVHA

-1418 PKVDAARNLD
+1418 PKADAAHNLD
-1428 ELTTDLA
+1428 ELTGDLA

-1467 RRRAAGRPAVSLA
+1467 RRRATGQPAVSLA

-1503 RSGVRPLESAQGL
+1503 RSGVRPLETAHGL

-1523 AAGPAALVP
+1523 VAGPAALVP
-1532 IALDAAALRRQAAE
+1532 IALDAAALRRQAAD
-1546 GSVSPLFRGLFPPPA
+1546 GTVSPLFRGLFPPV
-1561 RRTAAAGGHSGD
+1561 RRTAAAGGHA
-1573 LSEEG
+1573 LAELTEEA
-1578 LLDLVRTQVAAV
+1578 LVELVRTQVAAV
-1590 LGHASAQAVDPA
+1590 LGHASAQAVDPG

-1649 GRTARTAVT
+1649 GRTDRTAVT
-1658 EPAGADEPIAIV
+1658 RPAEADEPIAIV

-1677 GGIASPD
+1677 GGVASPD
-1684 DLWRLVAEGRDAVS
+1684 DLWQLVAEGRDAVS

-1708 SGLFD
+1708 DLFD
-1713 DDPAHSGTSYVREGG
+1713 DDPAHGGTSYAREGG

-1748 TATDPQQRLLLEVA
+1748 TATDPQQRLLLEIA

-1767 RAGIVPDAVRGSR
+1767 RAGIVPESVRGSR

-1804 GYEGY
+1804 DYEGY

-1861 ALAGGVTVLSTPAL
+1861 ALAGGVAVLSTPAL

-1914 LSDARRHG
+1914 LSDARRNG
-1922 HPVLAVVRGTAVN
+1922 HPVLAVVRGSAVN

-1961 AGLAASEVDAVEAHG
+1961 AGLTTSEVDAVEAHG

-1994 GQDRSGPLLLG
+1994 GQDRPTPLWLG

-2031 HGVLPQTLHVD
+2031 HGVLPRTLHVD
-2042 APSSHVDWSAG
+2042 APSSHVDWTAG
-2053 SVELLTEAREWNS
+2053 SVELLTESREWTS
-2066 GDRPRR
+2066 DRPLR
-2072 AGVSSFGVS
+2072 AAVSSFGVS

-2086 AILEA
+2086 AILEHVSE
-2091 PERPNVALVA
+2091 PVAEPVA
-2101 SNAPN
+2101 E
-2106 AALGALDAPNA
+2106 
-2117 TLGRLGPGP
+2117 GP
-2126 VVPWVLSGRTSAALR
+2126 VPWVLSGRTPEALR
-2141 AQAGAL
+2141 AQAAAL
-2147 LDRADLPAASVGAA
+2147 LGRGDLPAASVGAA

-2170 HRAVVVGDDLAGGLA
+2170 HRAVVVGDLTGGLT
-2185 ALAEGTPAANVVV
+2185 ALAAGAPATNVVT
-2198 GEAGAPGKVA
+2198 GEAGTPGKVA

-2235 LDECAA
+2235 LDECGA
-2241 ALESFVDWSLREG
+2241 ALESFVDWSLREV
-2254 LADAE
+2254 LDDAE
-2259 ALGRVDVVQPA
+2259 ALSRVDVVQPA
-2270 LWAVMVSLAE
+2270 LFAVMVSLAE

-2339 SPATVEERLIEGVSV
+2339 SRETVEERLIDGVSV
-2354 AAVNGPTAVV
+2354 AAVNGSAAVV
-2364 VSGTPAALDEFMAA
+2364 VSGTPDALDEFMAA
-2378 CRADGIRVKRVPVD
+2378 CRADDIRVKRVPVD

-2397 PQVGQLR
+2397 PQVEQLR
-2404 DELLDVLVPITPRSG
+2404 DQLLDVLAPITPREG
-2419 ETAFISTVTGEW
+2419 EIAFISTVTGEW
-2431 IDGST
+2431 NET
-2436 LDAEYWY
+2436 VDAEYWY

-2455 IERLK
+2455 VERLK

-2465 AFIEASP
+2465 TFIEASP
-2472 HPVLTMAIGDD
+2472 HPVLTMALGED
-2483 VVALGSLRRDDGGL
+2483 VTALGSLRRDDGGL

-2504 AEAHVNGVQ
+2504 AEAHVNGVR
-2513 VDWTPAFAGAGPA
+2513 VDWTPAFPGVVPA
-2526 DLPTYAFQRERY
+2526 DLPTYPFQRERY
-2538 WLDVPEAEPV
+2538 WLDVPAAEPV
-2548 AADPADQRFWE
+2548 HADPADQRFWE

-2592 SRRRDESTT
+2592 SRRHDESTT

-2608 AWRPIAAPPAR
+2608 TWRPVTTSPGR
-2619 LTGRWLVVGAGE
+2619 LSGRWRVVGDGDDVRE
-2631 EVQETL
+2631 ILT
-2637 AAHGAEIVEDHGDHG
+2637 AHGAELVEDN
-2652 DHEDLT
+2652 ENLT
-2658 GVVAVR
+2658 GLVAVR
-2664 PDATTALELTRIDA
+2664 PDTATALELTRVDA
-2678 PLWLLTEGAVATGPD
+2678 PLWLLTEGAVAAGPD
-2693 DRAPDPVQARV
+2693 EVPDPAQAQV
-2704 WGLGRVAG
+2704 WGLGRIAG
-2712 LEHPTRWGGL
+2712 LERPARWGGL
-2722 VDLPS
+2722 VDLPPS
-2727 TLDETTGTRLAA
+2727 LDETAGARLVA
-2739 VLTGTT
+2739 VLTGNT

-2755 GVFARRLVHAET
+2755 GVFARRLIHAGT
-2767 AEPARRW
+2767 GEPARRW
-2774 RPEGTVLVTDV
+2774 RPEGTVLVTDA
-2785 DGFAAVRLARWLIS
+2785 DGHAAVRLARWLIT
-2799 RGATRIVLAAAAL
+2799 RGATKIVLAAAAL
-2812 PGVAALRE
+2812 PGVETLRDAE
-2820 PGVEVIEALCD
+2820 VVEAYCD
-2831 VAERDALAAVLETHG
+2831 VADRDQLAAVLEAHG
-2846 PVRSVFHT
+2846 PVRSVFH
-2854 AAGTDLAPLAET
+2854 AAAVTDLAPLAET
-2866 GPGLLDRACRVKA
+2866 GPELLERACRVKA
-2879 DAADHLDALLP
+2879 NAADHLDALLP

-2924 AERRRARGQA
+2924 AERRRARGA
-2934 ATSIAWGVWDAD
+2934 TATSIAWGVWDAD
-2946 EGVDRARLTA
+2946 EGVDRDRLVA
-2956 EGVPPLDPGLALTA
+2956 EGVPPLDPELALTA
-2970 LGRALDLDDTTVV
+2970 LGRALDHDDTTVV
-2983 VADVDWPRFAP
+2983 LADVDWARFAP

-2999 RTRPLLAEI
+2999 RPRPLLAEI
-3008 PEAAEEAA
+3008 PEAGTEI
-3016 PVTTGFAAQLAGL
+3016 PVQTSGFAARLAGL
-3029 SSADAHRVLTDLVR
+3029 SAAEAHRVLTDLVR

-3067 GFDSLTAVELRTR
+3067 GFDSLTAVELRGR

-3101 VLAGFLGELLGTG
+3101 VLAGYLGELLGS
-3114 RETAEERATG
+3114 RETTAETTARIAT
-3124 IAADEPI
+3124 DEPI

-3153 VAAGGDGITPFPD
+3153 VAAGGDGITPFPG

-3179 PGTGGK
+3179 PGASGK

-3209 REAIAMDPQQRLLL
+3209 REALAMDPQQRLLL

-3239 VRGER
+3239 VRGDR

-3257 ALLERSTESLE
+3257 ALLERSTEQLE

-3344 GLAADGRCKAFAEA
+3344 GLAADGRSKAFAEA

-3367 AGVLLV
+3367 AGMLLV
-3373 QRLSDAVRDGRRVLA
+3373 QRLSDALREGRRVLA

-3424 LAASEVDT
+3424 LAPSEVDA

-3452 ATYGQERETPLWLG
+3452 ATYGQDRDEPLWLG
-3466 SIKSN
+3466 SVKSN

-3480 VAGVIKMVMAMR
+3480 VAGIIKMVMAMR

-3506 SHVDWK
+3506 SHVDWTS
-3512 AGAVELLTES
+3512 GSVELLTES
-3522 REWPADRPRR
+3522 RDWTSDRPRR

-3549 EEAPAVVIEERE
+3549 EQAPDVVVEERE
-3561 PVAGP
+3561 PVSGP
-3566 VPWVLSGRTE
+3566 VPWVLAGRTE

-3582 AAALAEVDAHP
+3582 AAALAAVDGDP
-3593 ADIGYSLATARS
+3593 ADIGFTLATARS
-3605 RFPHRAVVLGPDALT
+3605 RFPYRAVVLVADALT
-3620 AVAEGTPAADVVTG
+3620 AVAEGTPVANAVTG
-3634 IAGTPGRVALVFPG
+3634 IAGTPGKVALVFPG

-3658 ELAEASPVFAARLD
+3658 ELAESSPVFAARLNE
-3672 DCGAALGSFVDWPL
+3672 CAAAISSFVDWQL
-3686 REVLADAEALTRV
+3686 RDVLADAEALSRV

-3705 LWAVMVSLAELWR
+3705 LFAVMVSLAELWR

-3724 EAVVGHSQGE
+3724 DAVVGHSQGE

-3749 ARVVAL
+3749 ARVVTL

-3770 SVAAPLAAVE
+3770 SVAAARDVVE
-3780 ERLAEGISIAAVN
+3780 ERLTEGLSIAAVN
-3793 GPAAVVVSGEPDALD
+3793 GPAAVVVSGEPGELD
-3808 ALIVSCEADGIRAK
+3808 ELIESCAAEGIRAK

-3833 QVEQLRD
+3833 QVELLRG
-3840 ELLEVLGPITP
+3840 ELLDVLAPISP
-3851 REAGTAFISTVTG
+3851 RTGEIAFISTVTG
-3864 EWAEGSTLDAEYWY
+3864 EWNERVDAEYWY

-3898 FGTFVEASPHP
+3898 FGTFIEASPHP
-3909 VLTMAIGDDVVALGS
+3909 VLTMALGDDVLALGS
-3924 LRRDDGGLSRFY
+3924 LRRDDGGLTRFH
-3936 TALAEAHVGGV
+3936 TALAEAHVNGV
-3947 AVDWTPAFPG
+3947 RVDWTPAFPG
-3957 ARFTDLPTYPFQ
+3957 ARLTDLPTYPFQ
-3969 QERFWPQWT
+3969 QDRYWPQWT
-3978 AATAGNAGGLGL
+3978 ATTAGDAGGLGL
-3990 SDAGHPLLGAAV
+3990 TDAGHPLLGAAV
-4002 AVAGTGTTLLTGRVS
+4002 TVAGTGATLLTGRLS
-4017 LGTHPWL
+4017 LSTHPWL

-4044 VRAGDQVGCDTVEE
+4044 VRAGDQVGCATVEE

-4074 LQVRVEAADEHGRRT
+4074 VQARVEAADEDGRRT
-4089 MTVHSRP
+4089 VTVHSRP
-4096 GDDLGWT
+4096 NDDADWT
-4103 QHAEGVLG
+4103 QHAEGILAA
-4111 LGAEPGTT
+4111 GAEPGTS

-4125 AGAEPLPVDGH
+4125 AGAEPLPVEGH
-4136 YATLA
+4136 YDTLA

-4236 VAVADETGR
+4236 VAVADESGA
-4245 PVAEAESL
+4245 PVAEADSL
-4253 VMRPISAAQL
+4253 VMRPISAGQL

-4278 WQRVETGPAA
+4278 WQHLDTEPAA

-4296 GSVAYTECR
+4296 GPVAYKEFR
-4305 GDVTADALETLQDFL
+4305 GDVTAEALKTVQDFL
-4320 TGAGRLV
+4320 DGDADARLV

-4332 AVGEAPADP
+4332 AVGDAPADP
-4341 AAAAVWGLVRSAQSE
+4341 EAAAVWGLVRSAQSE
-4356 HPDRFVLLDVD
+4356 HPGRFVLLDVD
-4367 RTENLAAWAGAA
+4367 TTENLATWAGAA

-4387 ALRGGELHVPRLARA
+4387 ALRGGEFRVPRLARA
-4402 APPQR
+4402 TPPKQEH
-4407 AHTWNPDGTVL
+4407 AWNPDGTVL
-4418 ITGASGVLG
+4418 VTGASGVLG
-4427 GLLARHLVTVH
+4427 GLLARHLVSVH

-4447 RSTPGI
+4447 RSAPAVTE
-4453 DELTAAGASVT
+4453 ELAGASVT
-4464 VLACDVADRDALE
+4464 VLSCDVADKAALE
-4477 AALARIP
+4477 GALAAIP

-4505 ALTPERLDTVLRPKA
+4505 ALTPERLDTVWRPKA
-4520 VAARHLHELT
+4520 LAAKHLHELT
-4530 EHLDLDAFVLFSSFA
+4530 AHLDLDAFVLFSSFA

-4570 HGRGLPATSLA
+4570 RGRGLPATSLA

-4619 FDLAL
+4619 FDLAVS
-4624 GTGEPL
+4624 TGEPL

-4636 DLAAWRARA
+4636 DLAAWRALP

-4651 RGLVRTPARRAVRDG
+4651 RGLVRTSSRRAVRDG

-4672 LAERL
+4672 LSERL
-4677 AGLPEPEQL
+4677 AGLPEAEQL
-4686 RVVDEVVRAQVA
+4686 RVIDDVVRAQVA
-4698 AVLGYA
+4698 TVLGYA
-4704 SGHAVEA
+4704 SGNAVEA

-4758 CAELPADGVKVVL
+4758 CAELPAGGAKAAL
-4771 PVHAELDRLAAALAA
+4771 PVHAELDRLAAVLAA
-4786 TDAGD
+4786 TEPGA
-4791 GERDLVTER
+4791 GERDLITER
-4800 LRELLARWTATDD
+4800 LRGLLARWTATDD